1 MENVWTDFKTDEE
14 TFKLIMKYEENF
26 VKTIVQKKYGIN
38 YDNKDEVKLTKKENE
53 IFALASLLI
62 EIDVL
67 CIKNLKNKHINVD
80 SFFKKEEGLMQR
92 KICTAYDLKI
102 DKLENIIIRLPEEQR
117 KVFIYSYGINRRKMN
132 FKDIEKLFEVSTD
145 DIYKNLLLT
154 IRRLKSEVNIMKS
167 VKKVTNKI
175 PTMLMLD
182 LEKRGYP
189 RSELIEALNLYDDK
203 TKYTL
208 QKYYGFNYSSAKSLL
223 IPVAEG
229 DEEIINSVLTGDNNI
244 DVQIKKLQRKKLQ
257 AIEEIK
263 RNNRLKKEKTF
274 NLIKF
279 YKNKGYS
286 ALEFLNAYRSLSER
300 QCALIK
306 KKYDNEFNE
315 IKDAK
320 LSYKENAM
328 IFELTRSE
336 RSGIGKILAE
346 TTNKTMPKII
356 KIVEQPQEVEKEI
369 LEKKNEEVIQPI
381 KVEKTPTESK
391 DITLPQKS
399 NTFDSVEKK
408 DVNFSPSKDLTEN
421 KPNNEKGIK
430 NFDTFNEY
438 CKSLGF
444 DDEDMEIL
452 YSSLKENPTRH
463 DRFYRLFNITEKEKH
478 MFIFKTPAADLCQ
491 KDQDYLTKDI
501 PISLCKYRLKTGRS
515 IEDIKLQ
522 PSIKRA
528 GERAKTTP
536 TISIKKYKTLN
547 DFIKA
552 IGFDD
557 EDLEEVYNSLTEREK
572 DIFSETINVT
582 ETEDKKHI
590 FTFIR
595 RIDKNV
601 EKSYKYYNKTILV
614 KLYRCR
620 VKNNKSIDNLNLT
633 ENVKRYIELHSPKT
647 SSMEIV
653 NDYKTMPKII
663 KIAEQPQEAEKEI
676 LEKKNEEVIQPIKVK
691 KTPTK
696 SKDITLPQKSNTF
709 DSVEKKGVNF
719 SPSKDLTENK
729 PNNEKG
735 IKNFDT
741 FNEYCKSLGFDDEDL
756 ENMYNE
762 LSAKEKERFNK
773 CIIVT
778 EDAEKKHTFTFT
790 KRITQNHDQLNYQ
803 YYTQSV
809 IIRLYRG
816 RLRNNKSVDNIE
828 VSKNVKNHLRT
839 NSIRG
844 NNTPKIE
851 NYIHLNGYYNA
862 LGFDDEDM
870 ENLYSSLDE
879 NPIRH
884 DCFYRLFNIIEDEK
898 HMFIFTKPAADLCQ
912 KDHDY
917 LTKDIPISLC
927 KFRIKK
933 GKGVD
938 NIKLPPSIKKSGE
951 RVKTTPTI
959 SIKKYKTL
967 NGFIKAIG
975 FDDEDLEEVYK
986 NLIKREK
993 DIFSETINVTETKD
1007 KKHIFTFVR
1016 RIDTNDKRNYKYYN
1030 KTILVKLYRCRVKNN
1045 KSIENL
1051 NLTENIKRY
1060 IDFHSPKTSRM
1071 EIINDY
1077 KTLNDYY
1084 KSLGFDDEDME
1095 DLYLSLASIP
1105 FRHDYFYKTMNI
1117 VEEAENKHI
1126 FTFKKSIA
1134 NLNKKDFHYL
1144 MQDIPESICIHR
1156 IRSGKGVDGLKLNN
1170 TITNFVKKEIEKE
1183 NSKSNKG
1190 KLDYCKTLNDYYKKY
1205 GITDEEL
1212 TNANKS
1218 ANQGKKYFEEFT
1230 TITKV
1235 NEEKYIFEIKST
1247 LKYRHDLPAYAYFT
1261 SNLLIY
1267 LKHKKKQTKQEIQ
1280 NNLVIAEGPSFDN
1293 IKEYIHEYLSEIKS
1307 SHIITKDLILN
1318 LNLPKRYEYFLLNE
1332 FVINKDGSMS
1342 LDEEAKHF
1350 NMDSM
1355 ELCKILVDAIKL
1367 VKENVISKM
1376 NHFTDTAALAEK
1388 KENKKTLS

>member
-1 MENVWTDFKTDEE
+1 MENVWTNFKTDEE
-14 TFKLIMKYEENF
+14 TFKLIMKYEEDF
-26 VKTIVQKKYGIN
+26 VKIIVQKKYGIN
-38 YDNKDEVKLTKKENE
+38 YDNENEVKLTKKENE
-53 IFALASLLI
+53 ILALASLLI
-62 EIDVL
+62 EIDLL

-92 KICTAYDLKI
+92 KICTAHDLQI

-117 KVFIYSYGINRRKMN
+117 KIFIYSYGINRRKMS

-145 DIYKNLLLT
+145 DIYKSLLLT

-175 PTMLMLD
+175 PSMLMLD

-189 RSELIEALNLYDDK
+189 RSELIEALNLYDAK

-208 QKYYGFNYSSAKSLL
+208 QKYYGFNYSSAKSPL
-223 IPVAEG
+223 IPVAKG
-229 DEEIINSVLTGDNNI
+229 DEKIINSVLIGDNNI
-244 DVQIKKLQRKKLQ
+244 DFQIKKLQEKKLK

-263 RNNRLKKEKTF
+263 KNNRPKKEKTF

-320 LSYKENAM
+320 LSYKEKAM
-328 IFELTRSE
+328 IFDLTRSE

-369 LEKKNEEVIQPI
+369 SEKKNEEVIQPI
-381 KVEKTPTESK
+381 KVKKTPAKSK
-391 DITLPQKS
+391 DNTLPQKS

-408 DVNFSPSKDLTEN
+408 DVNSSISKDLTEN
-421 KPNNEKGIK
+421 K
-430 NFDTFNEY
+430 
-438 CKSLGF
+438 S
-444 DDEDMEIL
+444 
-452 YSSLKENPTRH
+452 
-463 DRFYRLFNITEKEKH
+463 
-478 MFIFKTPAADLCQ
+478 
-491 KDQDYLTKDI
+491 
-501 PISLCKYRLKTGRS
+501 
-515 IEDIKLQ
+515 
-522 PSIKRA
+522 
-528 GERAKTTP
+528 
-536 TISIKKYKTLN
+536 
-547 DFIKA
+547 
-552 IGFDD
+552 
-557 EDLEEVYNSLTEREK
+557 
-572 DIFSETINVT
+572 
-582 ETEDKKHI
+582 
-590 FTFIR
+590 
-595 RIDKNV
+595 
-601 EKSYKYYNKTILV
+601 
-614 KLYRCR
+614 
-620 VKNNKSIDNLNLT
+620 
-633 ENVKRYIELHSPKT
+633 
-647 SSMEIV
+647 
-653 NDYKTMPKII
+653 
-663 KIAEQPQEAEKEI
+663 
-676 LEKKNEEVIQPIKVK
+676 
-691 KTPTK
+691 
-696 SKDITLPQKSNTF
+696 
-709 DSVEKKGVNF
+709 
-719 SPSKDLTENK
+719 
-729 PNNEKG
+729 NNEKG

-762 LSAKEKERFNK
+762 LSAKEKERFNR

-828 VSKNVKNHLRT
+828 VSKKVKKHLKT

-851 NYIHLNGYYNA
+851 NYIHLNGYYKA

-884 DCFYRLFNIIEDEK
+884 DYFYRLFNIIEDEK

-927 KFRIKK
+927 KHRLKTGRSIE
-933 GKGVD
+933 D
-938 NIKLPPSIKKSGE
+938 IKLQPSIKKAGE

-1105 FRHDYFYKTMNI
+1105 FRQDYFYKTMNI

-1126 FTFKKSIA
+1126 FTFKKSLA

-1144 MQDIPESICIHR
+1144 MQDIPKSICIHR
-1156 IRSGKGVDGLKLNN
+1156 IRNGKGVDGLKLNN

-1212 TNANKS
+1212 TNAYKS

-1261 SNLLIY
+1261 SNLLMY

-1342 LDEEAKHF
+1342 LDEEAKLF

-1376 NHFTDTAALAEK
+1376 NCFTETASLAEK

>member
-1 MENVWTDFKTDEE
+1 MENVWTNFKTDEE
-14 TFKLIMKYEENF
+14 TFKLIMKYEEDF
-26 VKTIVQKKYGIN
+26 VKIIVQKKYGIN
-38 YDNKDEVKLTKKENE
+38 YDNKNEVKLTKKENE

-67 CIKNLKNKHINVD
+67 CIKNLKNKHINID

-92 KICTAYDLKI
+92 KIRTAYDLQI

-117 KVFIYSYGINRRKMN
+117 KIFIYSYGINRRKMS

-145 DIYKNLLLT
+145 DIYKSLLQT

-208 QKYYGFNYSSAKSLL
+208 QKYYGFNYSSAKSPL

-229 DEEIINSVLTGDNNI
+229 DEAIINSVLIGDNNI
-244 DVQIKKLQRKKLQ
+244 DFQIKKLQEKKLQ
-257 AIEEIK
+257 AIEKIK

-279 YKNKGYS
+279 YKDKGYS

-320 LSYKENAM
+320 LSYKEKAM
-328 IFELTRSE
+328 IFDLTRSE

-369 LEKKNEEVIQPI
+369 SENKNEKLIQPI
-381 KVEKTPTESK
+381 KVKKTPAKSK

-408 DVNFSPSKDLTEN
+408 DVN
-421 KPNNEKGIK
+421 
-430 NFDTFNEY
+430 
-438 CKSLGF
+438 
-444 DDEDMEIL
+444 
-452 YSSLKENPTRH
+452 SST
-463 DRFYRLFNITEKEKH
+463 
-478 MFIFKTPAADLCQ
+478 
-491 KDQDYLTKDI
+491 
-501 PISLCKYRLKTGRS
+501 
-515 IEDIKLQ
+515 
-522 PSIKRA
+522 
-528 GERAKTTP
+528 
-536 TISIKKYKTLN
+536 
-547 DFIKA
+547 
-552 IGFDD
+552 
-557 EDLEEVYNSLTEREK
+557 
-572 DIFSETINVT
+572 
-582 ETEDKKHI
+582 
-590 FTFIR
+590 
-595 RIDKNV
+595 
-601 EKSYKYYNKTILV
+601 
-614 KLYRCR
+614 
-620 VKNNKSIDNLNLT
+620 
-633 ENVKRYIELHSPKT
+633 
-647 SSMEIV
+647 
-653 NDYKTMPKII
+653 
-663 KIAEQPQEAEKEI
+663 
-676 LEKKNEEVIQPIKVK
+676 
-691 KTPTK
+691 
-696 SKDITLPQKSNTF
+696 
-709 DSVEKKGVNF
+709 
-719 SPSKDLTENK
+719 SKDLTENK

-839 NSIRG
+839 NSIRD

-879 NPIRH
+879 NPTRH
-884 DCFYRLFNIIEDEK
+884 DRFYRLFSIIEDEK

-927 KFRIKK
+927 KCRIKK

-938 NIKLPPSIKKSGE
+938 NIKLPPSIKKAGE

-975 FDDEDLEEVYK
+975 FDGEDLEEVYK
-986 NLIKREK
+986 NLTKREK
-993 DIFSETINVTETKD
+993 DIFSETINVSETED

-1060 IDFHSPKTSRM
+1060 IDFHSQKTSRM

-1190 KLDYCKTLNDYYKKY
+1190 KLDYCKNLNDYYKKY

-1212 TNANKS
+1212 TNAYKS

-1267 LKHKKKQTKQEIQ
+1267 LKHKTKKTKQETQ

-1332 FVINKDGSMS
+1332 FVINKDSSMS

-1376 NHFTDTAALAEK
+1376 NHFTDTATLAEK
-1388 KENKKTLS
+1388 KRE

>member
-1 MENVWTDFKTDEE
+1 MENVWTNFKTDEE

-26 VKTIVQKKYGIN
+26 VKTIVQKKFGIN

-67 CIKNLKNKHINVD
+67 CIKNLKDKHINVD

-229 DEEIINSVLTGDNNI
+229 DEEIINSVLIGDNNI
-244 DVQIKKLQRKKLQ
+244 DVQIKKLQEKKLQ

-286 ALEFLNAYRSLSER
+286 ALEFLNAYRSLSEKE
-300 QCALIK
+300 CALIK
-306 KKYDNEFNE
+306 KKYDKEFNE

-320 LSYKENAM
+320 LSYKENAL
-328 IFELTRSE
+328 IFDLTRSE
-336 RSGIGKILAE
+336 NSGIGKILAE

-356 KIVEQPQEVEKEI
+356 KIV
-369 LEKKNEEVIQPI
+369 
-381 KVEKTPTESK
+381 
-391 DITLPQKS
+391 
-399 NTFDSVEKK
+399 
-408 DVNFSPSKDLTEN
+408 
-421 KPNNEKGIK
+421 
-430 NFDTFNEY
+430 
-438 CKSLGF
+438 
-444 DDEDMEIL
+444 
-452 YSSLKENPTRH
+452 
-463 DRFYRLFNITEKEKH
+463 
-478 MFIFKTPAADLCQ
+478 
-491 KDQDYLTKDI
+491 
-501 PISLCKYRLKTGRS
+501 
-515 IEDIKLQ
+515 
-522 PSIKRA
+522 
-528 GERAKTTP
+528 
-536 TISIKKYKTLN
+536 
-547 DFIKA
+547 
-552 IGFDD
+552 
-557 EDLEEVYNSLTEREK
+557 
-572 DIFSETINVT
+572 
-582 ETEDKKHI
+582 
-590 FTFIR
+590 
-595 RIDKNV
+595 
-601 EKSYKYYNKTILV
+601 
-614 KLYRCR
+614 
-620 VKNNKSIDNLNLT
+620 
-633 ENVKRYIELHSPKT
+633 
-647 SSMEIV
+647 
-653 NDYKTMPKII
+653 
-663 KIAEQPQEAEKEI
+663 EQPQEAEKEI

-709 DSVEKKGVNF
+709 DSVEKKDVNF

-884 DCFYRLFNIIEDEK
+884 DFFYRLFNIIEEEK

-927 KFRIKK
+927 KYRLKTGRSIE
-933 GKGVD
+933 D
-938 NIKLPPSIKKSGE
+938 IKLPPSIKKSGE
-951 RVKTTPTI
+951 RVRTTPTI

-967 NGFIKAIG
+967 NDFIKTIG

-986 NLIKREK
+986 NLTKREK
-993 DIFSETINVTETKD
+993 DIFSETINVTETED

-1190 KLDYCKTLNDYYKKY
+1190 KLDYCKNLNDYYKKY
-1205 GITDEEL
+1205 GITEEEL
-1212 TNANKS
+1212 TNAYKS

-1235 NEEKYIFEIKST
+1235 NEEKYIFEIKNA
-1247 LKYRHDLPAYAYFT
+1247 LKYRHDLPAYTYFT
-1261 SNLLIY
+1261 NNLLIY
-1267 LKHKKKQTKQEIQ
+1267 LKHKTKKTKQEIQ
-1280 NNLVIAEGPSFDN
+1280 NNLVIAESPSFDN

-1307 SHIITKDLILN
+1307 SHIITKDLILS

-1342 LDEEAKHF
+1342 LDEEAKLF
-1350 NMDSM
+1350 NIDSM

-1376 NHFTDTAALAEK
+1376 NHFTDTATLAEK
-1388 KENKKTLS
+1388 KRE

>member
-1 MENVWTDFKTDEE
+1 MRYIMENVWTNFKTDEE

-145 DIYKNLLLT
+145 DIYKNLLLS
-154 IRRLKSEVNIMKS
+154 IRRLKSEVNILKS

-229 DEEIINSVLTGDNNI
+229 DEEIINSVLIGDNNI
-244 DVQIKKLQRKKLQ
+244 DVQIKKLQEKKLQ

-286 ALEFLNAYRSLSER
+286 ALEFLNAYRSLSEKE
-300 QCALIK
+300 CALIK
-306 KKYDNEFNE
+306 KKYDKEFNE
-315 IKDAK
+315 IKGAK
-320 LSYKENAM
+320 LSYKENAL
-328 IFELTRSE
+328 IFDLTRSE
-336 RSGIGKILAE
+336 SSGIGKILAE
-346 TTNKTMPKII
+346 MTNKTTPKII
-356 KIVEQPQEVEKEI
+356 KIVEQPQEAEKEI

-381 KVEKTPTESK
+381 KVKKTPTESK

-408 DVNFSPSKDLTEN
+408 DINSSTSKALTEN

-444 DDEDMEIL
+444 DDEDLENMYNELSAKEKERFNKCIIVTEDEEKKYTFTFTKRITQNGDQINYQYYTQSVIIRLYRGRLRNNKPVDNIEVSKKVKNHLKTNSIRGNNAPKIKNYIHLNGYYNALGFDDEDMEIL
-452 YSSLKENPTRH
+452 YSSLDENPTRH

-528 GERAKTTP
+528 GERTKTTP

-552 IGFDD
+552 IGFDE
-557 EDLEEVYNSLTEREK
+557 EDLEEVYNNLTKREK

-590 FTFIR
+590 FTFSR

-601 EKSYKYYNKTILV
+601 ERSYKYYNKTILV

-620 VKNNKSIDNLNLT
+620 VKHNKTIDKLNLT
-633 ENVKRYIELHSPKT
+633 ENVKRYIEL
-647 SSMEIV
+647 
-653 NDYKTMPKII
+653 
-663 KIAEQPQEAEKEI
+663 
-676 LEKKNEEVIQPIKVK
+676 
-691 KTPTK
+691 
-696 SKDITLPQKSNTF
+696 
-709 DSVEKKGVNF
+709 
-719 SPSKDLTENK
+719 
-729 PNNEKG
+729 
-735 IKNFDT
+735 
-741 FNEYCKSLGFDDEDL
+741 
-756 ENMYNE
+756 
-762 LSAKEKERFNK
+762 
-773 CIIVT
+773 
-778 EDAEKKHTFTFT
+778 
-790 KRITQNHDQLNYQ
+790 
-803 YYTQSV
+803 
-809 IIRLYRG
+809 
-816 RLRNNKSVDNIE
+816 
-828 VSKNVKNHLRT
+828 
-839 NSIRG
+839 
-844 NNTPKIE
+844 
-851 NYIHLNGYYNA
+851 
-862 LGFDDEDM
+862 
-870 ENLYSSLDE
+870 
-879 NPIRH
+879 
-884 DCFYRLFNIIEDEK
+884 
-898 HMFIFTKPAADLCQ
+898 
-912 KDHDY
+912 
-917 LTKDIPISLC
+917 
-927 KFRIKK
+927 
-933 GKGVD
+933 
-938 NIKLPPSIKKSGE
+938 
-951 RVKTTPTI
+951 
-959 SIKKYKTL
+959 
-967 NGFIKAIG
+967 
-975 FDDEDLEEVYK
+975 
-986 NLIKREK
+986 
-993 DIFSETINVTETKD
+993 
-1007 KKHIFTFVR
+1007 
-1016 RIDTNDKRNYKYYN
+1016 
-1030 KTILVKLYRCRVKNN
+1030 
-1045 KSIENL
+1045 
-1051 NLTENIKRY
+1051 
-1060 IDFHSPKTSRM
+1060 HSPKTSRM

-1105 FRHDYFYKTMNI
+1105 FRHDFFYNMMNI
-1117 VEEAENKHI
+1117 IEETKNKYI
-1126 FTFKKSIA
+1126 FTFKEGIN
-1134 NLNKKDFHYL
+1134 NLTKTEYHYL
-1144 MQDIPESICIHR
+1144 MQDIPKSICIHR
-1156 IRSGKGVDGLKLNN
+1156 LRSGKGIDGLKLNN
-1170 TITNFVKKEIEKE
+1170 TLTNLLKKEIEKE
-1183 NSKSNKG
+1183 NSKSDKAHKG

-1212 TNANKS
+1212 TKAYKS

-1235 NEEKYIFEIKST
+1235 NEEKYIFEIKNA
-1247 LKYRHDLPAYAYFT
+1247 LKYRHDLPAYAYFAN
-1261 SNLLIY
+1261 NLLIY
-1267 LKHKKKQTKQEIQ
+1267 LKHKTKQTKQEIQ
-1280 NNLVIAEGPSFDN
+1280 NNLVIDESPSFDN

-1307 SHIITKDLILN
+1307 SHIITKDLILS

-1342 LDEEAKHF
+1342 LDEEAKLF
-1350 NMDSM
+1350 NIDSM

-1376 NHFTDTAALAEK
+1376 NHFTDTAKLAEK
-1388 KENKKTLS
+1388 NENKKTLS

>member
-1 MENVWTDFKTDEE
+1 MENVWTNFKTDEE

-26 VKTIVQKKYGIN
+26 VKTIVQKKFGIN

-175 PTMLMLD
+175 PIMLMLD

-229 DEEIINSVLTGDNNI
+229 DEEIINSVLIGDNNI
-244 DVQIKKLQRKKLQ
+244 DVQIKKLQEKKLQ

-263 RNNRLKKEKTF
+263 RNNRPKKEQAF

-286 ALEFLNAYRSLSER
+286 ALEFLNAYRSLSEKE
-300 QCALIK
+300 CALIK
-306 KKYDNEFNE
+306 KKYDKEFNE

-328 IFELTRSE
+328 IFDLTRSE
-336 RSGIGKILAE
+336 SSGIGKILAE
-346 TTNKTMPKII
+346 MTNKTMPKII

-381 KVEKTPTESK
+381 KVKKTPAEPK
-391 DITLPQKS
+391 DITPPLKS

-408 DVNFSPSKDLTEN
+408 DINSSTSKDLTEN

-430 NFDTFNEY
+430 SFDT
-438 CKSLGF
+438 L
-444 DDEDMEIL
+444 
-452 YSSLKENPTRH
+452 
-463 DRFYRLFNITEKEKH
+463 
-478 MFIFKTPAADLCQ
+478 
-491 KDQDYLTKDI
+491 
-501 PISLCKYRLKTGRS
+501 
-515 IEDIKLQ
+515 
-522 PSIKRA
+522 
-528 GERAKTTP
+528 
-536 TISIKKYKTLN
+536 
-547 DFIKA
+547 
-552 IGFDD
+552 
-557 EDLEEVYNSLTEREK
+557 
-572 DIFSETINVT
+572 
-582 ETEDKKHI
+582 
-590 FTFIR
+590 
-595 RIDKNV
+595 
-601 EKSYKYYNKTILV
+601 
-614 KLYRCR
+614 
-620 VKNNKSIDNLNLT
+620 
-633 ENVKRYIELHSPKT
+633 
-647 SSMEIV
+647 
-653 NDYKTMPKII
+653 
-663 KIAEQPQEAEKEI
+663 
-676 LEKKNEEVIQPIKVK
+676 
-691 KTPTK
+691 
-696 SKDITLPQKSNTF
+696 
-709 DSVEKKGVNF
+709 
-719 SPSKDLTENK
+719 
-729 PNNEKG
+729 
-735 IKNFDT
+735 
-741 FNEYCKSLGFDDEDL
+741 NEYCKSLGFDDEDL

-778 EDAEKKHTFTFT
+778 ENEEKKHTFTLT
-790 KRITQNHDQLNYQ
+790 KRITQNGDQINYQ
-803 YYTQSV
+803 YYTESV
-809 IIRLYRG
+809 IIRLYRN
-816 RLRNNKSVDNIE
+816 RLRNNKPVDNIE
-828 VSKNVKNHLRT
+828 VSKKVKNHLKT
-839 NSIRG
+839 DSIRG
-844 NNTPKIE
+844 NNAPKIK

-862 LGFDDEDM
+862 LGFDDED
-870 ENLYSSLDE
+870 
-879 NPIRH
+879 
-884 DCFYRLFNIIEDEK
+884 
-898 HMFIFTKPAADLCQ
+898 
-912 KDHDY
+912 
-917 LTKDIPISLC
+917 
-927 KFRIKK
+927 
-933 GKGVD
+933 
-938 NIKLPPSIKKSGE
+938 
-951 RVKTTPTI
+951 
-959 SIKKYKTL
+959 
-967 NGFIKAIG
+967 
-975 FDDEDLEEVYK
+975 LEEVYK
-986 NLIKREK
+986 NLTKREK

-1016 RIDTNDKRNYKYYN
+1016 RIDTNDKRSYKYYN

-1060 IDFHSPKTSRM
+1060 IEFHSSKTSRM

-1105 FRHDYFYKTMNI
+1105 LRHDYFYKMMNI
-1117 VEEAENKHI
+1117 VEEVENKHI
-1126 FTFKKSIA
+1126 FTFKKSTSD
-1134 NLNKKDFHYL
+1134 LNRKDFHYL
-1144 MQDIPESICIHR
+1144 MQDIPKSICIHR
-1156 IRSGKGVDGLKLNN
+1156 LRSGKGIDGLKLNN
-1170 TITNFVKKEIEKE
+1170 NLTNFLKKEIEKE
-1183 NSKSNKG
+1183 NSKSDKAHKG

-1212 TNANKS
+1212 TNAYKS

-1235 NEEKYIFEIKST
+1235 NEEKYIFEIKNA
-1247 LKYRHDLPAYAYFT
+1247 LKYRHDLPAYVYFAN
-1261 SNLLIY
+1261 NLLIY
-1267 LKHKKKQTKQEIQ
+1267 LKHKTKQTKQEIQ
-1280 NNLVIAEGPSFDN
+1280 NNLVIDESPSFDN
-1293 IKEYIHEYLSEIKS
+1293 IKKYIHEYLSEIKS
-1307 SHIITKDLILN
+1307 SHIITKDLILS

-1342 LDEEAKHF
+1342 LDEEAKLF
-1350 NMDSM
+1350 NIDSM
-1355 ELCKILVDAIKL
+1355 ELCKVLVDAIKL

-1376 NHFTDTAALAEK
+1376 NHFTDAATLAEK
-1388 KENKKTLS
+1388 KRE

>member
-1 MENVWTDFKTDEE
+1 MENVWTNFKTDEE
-14 TFKLIMKYEENF
+14 TFKLIMKYEEDF

-38 YDNKDEVKLTKKENE
+38 YDNKNEVKLTKKENE
-53 IFALASLLI
+53 IFALAFLLI

-67 CIKNLKNKHINVD
+67 CIKNLKNKHINID

-92 KICTAYDLKI
+92 KICTAYDLQI

-117 KVFIYSYGINRRKMN
+117 KIFIYSYGINRRKMS

-145 DIYKNLLLT
+145 DIYKSLLLT

-208 QKYYGFNYSSAKSLL
+208 QKYYGFNYSSAKSPL

-229 DEEIINSVLTGDNNI
+229 DEAIINSVLIGDNNI
-244 DVQIKKLQRKKLQ
+244 DFQIKKLQEKKLQ
-257 AIEEIK
+257 AIEKIK

-286 ALEFLNAYRSLSER
+286 ALEFLNAYRSLSEKE
-300 QCALIK
+300 CALIK
-306 KKYDNEFNE
+306 KKYDKEFNE

-320 LSYKENAM
+320 LSYKENAL
-328 IFELTRSE
+328 IFDLTRSE
-336 RSGIGKILAE
+336 SSGIGKILAE
-346 TTNKTMPKII
+346 MTNKTMPKII
-356 KIVEQPQEVEKEI
+356 KIAEQPQEAEKEI

-381 KVEKTPTESK
+381 KVKKTPTEPK
-391 DITLPQKS
+391 DITSPLKS
-399 NTFDSVEKK
+399 NTIDSVEKK
-408 DVNFSPSKDLTEN
+408 GINSSTSKDLTEN

-444 DDEDMEIL
+444 DDEDLESVYNELSEKEKERFNKCIIVTENKEKKHTFTFTKRITQNGDQINYQYYTESVIIRLYRNRLRNNKPVDNIEVSKKVKNHLRTNSIRGNNAPKIKNYIHLNGYYKALGFDDEDMEIL
-452 YSSLKENPTRH
+452 YLSLKENPTRH

-547 DFIKA
+547 
-552 IGFDD
+552 
-557 EDLEEVYNSLTEREK
+557 
-572 DIFSETINVT
+572 
-582 ETEDKKHI
+582 
-590 FTFIR
+590 
-595 RIDKNV
+595 
-601 EKSYKYYNKTILV
+601 
-614 KLYRCR
+614 
-620 VKNNKSIDNLNLT
+620 
-633 ENVKRYIELHSPKT
+633 
-647 SSMEIV
+647 
-653 NDYKTMPKII
+653 
-663 KIAEQPQEAEKEI
+663 
-676 LEKKNEEVIQPIKVK
+676 
-691 KTPTK
+691 
-696 SKDITLPQKSNTF
+696 
-709 DSVEKKGVNF
+709 
-719 SPSKDLTENK
+719 
-729 PNNEKG
+729 
-735 IKNFDT
+735 
-741 FNEYCKSLGFDDEDL
+741 
-756 ENMYNE
+756 
-762 LSAKEKERFNK
+762 
-773 CIIVT
+773 
-778 EDAEKKHTFTFT
+778 
-790 KRITQNHDQLNYQ
+790 
-803 YYTQSV
+803 
-809 IIRLYRG
+809 
-816 RLRNNKSVDNIE
+816 
-828 VSKNVKNHLRT
+828 
-839 NSIRG
+839 
-844 NNTPKIE
+844 
-851 NYIHLNGYYNA
+851 
-862 LGFDDEDM
+862 
-870 ENLYSSLDE
+870 
-879 NPIRH
+879 
-884 DCFYRLFNIIEDEK
+884 
-898 HMFIFTKPAADLCQ
+898 
-912 KDHDY
+912 
-917 LTKDIPISLC
+917 
-927 KFRIKK
+927 
-933 GKGVD
+933 
-938 NIKLPPSIKKSGE
+938 
-951 RVKTTPTI
+951 
-959 SIKKYKTL
+959 
-967 NGFIKAIG
+967 GFIKAIG
-975 FDDEDLEEVYK
+975 FDEEDLEEVYK
-986 NLIKREK
+986 NLTKREK
-993 DIFSETINVTETKD
+993 DIFSETINVSETED

-1016 RIDTNDKRNYKYYN
+1016 RIDTNDKRSYKYYN

-1060 IDFHSPKTSRM
+1060 IEFHSPKTSGM

-1077 KTLNDYY
+1077 KNLNDYY

-1105 FRHDYFYKTMNI
+1105 FRHDYFYKMMNI
-1117 VEEAENKHI
+1117 VEEVENKHI
-1126 FTFKKSIA
+1126 FTFKKSIS
-1134 NLNKKDFHYL
+1134 NLNRKDFHYL
-1144 MQDIPESICIHR
+1144 MQDIPKSICIHR

-1190 KLDYCKTLNDYYKKY
+1190 KLDYCKNLNDYYKKY

-1212 TNANKS
+1212 TNAYKS

-1267 LKHKKKQTKQEIQ
+1267 LKHKTKQTKQETQ

-1307 SHIITKDLILN
+1307 SHIITKDLILS

-1342 LDEEAKHF
+1342 LDEEAKLF

-1367 VKENVISKM
+1367 VKENIISKM

>member
-1 MENVWTDFKTDEE
+1 MENVWTNFKTDEE
-14 TFKLIMKYEENF
+14 TFKLIMKYEEDF

-38 YDNKDEVKLTKKENE
+38 YDNKEEVKLTKKENE

-67 CIKNLKNKHINVD
+67 CIKNLKDKHINVD

-182 LEKRGYP
+182 LEKRGYS

-229 DEEIINSVLTGDNNI
+229 DEEIINSVLIGDNNI
-244 DVQIKKLQRKKLQ
+244 DVQIKKLQEKKLQ

-263 RNNRLKKEKTF
+263 RNNRPKKEQAF

-286 ALEFLNAYRSLSER
+286 ALEFLNAYRSLSEKE
-300 QCALIK
+300 CALIK
-306 KKYDNEFNE
+306 KKYDKEFNE

-320 LSYKENAM
+320 LSYKENAL
-328 IFELTRSE
+328 IFDLTRSE
-336 RSGIGKILAE
+336 NSGIGKILAE
-346 TTNKTMPKII
+346 MTNKTMPKII
-356 KIVEQPQEVEKEI
+356 KIVEQPQEAEKEI

-381 KVEKTPTESK
+381 KVKKTPTKSK

-444 DDEDMEIL
+444 DDDDLESVYNELSTKEKERFNKCIIVTENEEKKHTFTFTKRITQNGDQINYQYYTESVIIRLYRNRLRNNKPVDNIEVSKKVKNHLRTNSIRGNNTPKIKNYIHLNGYYKALGFDDEDMEIL

-463 DRFYRLFNITEKEKH
+463 DYFYRLFNITEKEKH

-501 PISLCKYRLKTGRS
+501 PISLCKYRLKTGKS

-557 EDLEEVYNSLTEREK
+557 EDLEEVY
-572 DIFSETINVT
+572 
-582 ETEDKKHI
+582 
-590 FTFIR
+590 
-595 RIDKNV
+595 
-601 EKSYKYYNKTILV
+601 
-614 KLYRCR
+614 
-620 VKNNKSIDNLNLT
+620 
-633 ENVKRYIELHSPKT
+633 
-647 SSMEIV
+647 
-653 NDYKTMPKII
+653 
-663 KIAEQPQEAEKEI
+663 
-676 LEKKNEEVIQPIKVK
+676 
-691 KTPTK
+691 
-696 SKDITLPQKSNTF
+696 
-709 DSVEKKGVNF
+709 
-719 SPSKDLTENK
+719 
-729 PNNEKG
+729 
-735 IKNFDT
+735 
-741 FNEYCKSLGFDDEDL
+741 
-756 ENMYNE
+756 
-762 LSAKEKERFNK
+762 
-773 CIIVT
+773 
-778 EDAEKKHTFTFT
+778 
-790 KRITQNHDQLNYQ
+790 
-803 YYTQSV
+803 
-809 IIRLYRG
+809 
-816 RLRNNKSVDNIE
+816 
-828 VSKNVKNHLRT
+828 
-839 NSIRG
+839 
-844 NNTPKIE
+844 
-851 NYIHLNGYYNA
+851 
-862 LGFDDEDM
+862 
-870 ENLYSSLDE
+870 
-879 NPIRH
+879 
-884 DCFYRLFNIIEDEK
+884 
-898 HMFIFTKPAADLCQ
+898 
-912 KDHDY
+912 
-917 LTKDIPISLC
+917 
-927 KFRIKK
+927 
-933 GKGVD
+933 
-938 NIKLPPSIKKSGE
+938 
-951 RVKTTPTI
+951 
-959 SIKKYKTL
+959 
-967 NGFIKAIG
+967 
-975 FDDEDLEEVYK
+975 K

-993 DIFSETINVTETKD
+993 DIFSETINVTETED

-1212 TNANKS
+1212 TNAYKS

-1235 NEEKYIFEIKST
+1235 NEEKYIFEIKNA
-1247 LKYRHDLPAYAYFT
+1247 LKYRHDLPAYTYFT
-1261 SNLLIY
+1261 NNLLIY
-1267 LKHKKKQTKQEIQ
+1267 LKHKTKKTKQETQ
-1280 NNLVIAEGPSFDN
+1280 NNLVIAESSSFDN

-1307 SHIITKDLILN
+1307 SHIITKDLILS

-1342 LDEEAKHF
+1342 LDEEAKLF
-1350 NMDSM
+1350 NIDSM
-1355 ELCKILVDAIKL
+1355 ELCKVLVDAIKL

-1376 NHFTDTAALAEK
+1376 NHFTDTATLAEK
-1388 KENKKTLS
+1388 KRE

>member
-1 MENVWTDFKTDEE
+1 MENVWTNFKTDEE
-14 TFKLIMKYEENF
+14 TFKLIMKYEEDF
-26 VKTIVQKKYGIN
+26 VKIIVQKKYGIN
-38 YDNKDEVKLTKKENE
+38 YDNKNEVKLTKKENE

-67 CIKNLKNKHINVD
+67 CIKNLKNKHINID

-92 KICTAYDLKI
+92 KIRTAYDLQI

-117 KVFIYSYGINRRKMN
+117 KIFIYSYGINRRKMS

-145 DIYKNLLLT
+145 DIYKSLLLT

-208 QKYYGFNYSSAKSLL
+208 QKYYGFNYSSAKSPL

-229 DEEIINSVLTGDNNI
+229 DEEVINSVLIGDNNI
-244 DVQIKKLQRKKLQ
+244 DFQIKKLQEKKLQ
-257 AIEEIK
+257 AIEKIK

-279 YKNKGYS
+279 YKDKGYS

-320 LSYKENAM
+320 LSYKEKAM
-328 IFELTRSE
+328 IFDLTRSE

-369 LEKKNEEVIQPI
+369 SENKNE
-381 KVEKTPTESK
+381 K
-391 DITLPQKS
+391 
-399 NTFDSVEKK
+399 
-408 DVNFSPSKDLTEN
+408 
-421 KPNNEKGIK
+421 
-430 NFDTFNEY
+430 
-438 CKSLGF
+438 
-444 DDEDMEIL
+444 
-452 YSSLKENPTRH
+452 
-463 DRFYRLFNITEKEKH
+463 
-478 MFIFKTPAADLCQ
+478 
-491 KDQDYLTKDI
+491 
-501 PISLCKYRLKTGRS
+501 
-515 IEDIKLQ
+515 
-522 PSIKRA
+522 
-528 GERAKTTP
+528 
-536 TISIKKYKTLN
+536 
-547 DFIKA
+547 
-552 IGFDD
+552 
-557 EDLEEVYNSLTEREK
+557 
-572 DIFSETINVT
+572 
-582 ETEDKKHI
+582 
-590 FTFIR
+590 
-595 RIDKNV
+595 
-601 EKSYKYYNKTILV
+601 
-614 KLYRCR
+614 
-620 VKNNKSIDNLNLT
+620 
-633 ENVKRYIELHSPKT
+633 
-647 SSMEIV
+647 
-653 NDYKTMPKII
+653 
-663 KIAEQPQEAEKEI
+663 
-676 LEKKNEEVIQPIKVK
+676 VIQPIKVK

-709 DSVEKKGVNF
+709 DSVEKKDVNF

-839 NSIRG
+839 NSIRD

-851 NYIHLNGYYNA
+851 NYIHLNGYYKA

-879 NPIRH
+879 NPTRH
-884 DCFYRLFNIIEDEK
+884 DRFYRLFSIIEDEK

-927 KFRIKK
+927 KCRIKK

-938 NIKLPPSIKKSGE
+938 NIKLPPSIKKAGE

-986 NLIKREK
+986 NLTKREK

-1212 TNANKS
+1212 TNAYKS

-1267 LKHKKKQTKQEIQ
+1267 LKHKTKQTKQETQ

-1332 FVINKDGSMS
+1332 FVINKDGSIS

-1367 VKENVISKM
+1367 VKENIISKM

>member
-1 MENVWTDFKTDEE
+1 MENVWTNFKTDEE
-14 TFKLIMKYEENF
+14 TFKLIMKYEEDF
-26 VKTIVQKKYGIN
+26 VKTIVQKKFGIN

-229 DEEIINSVLTGDNNI
+229 DEAIINSVLIGDNNI
-244 DVQIKKLQRKKLQ
+244 DVQIKKLQEKKLQ

-263 RNNRLKKEKTF
+263 RNNRPKKEQAF

-286 ALEFLNAYRSLSER
+286 ALEFLNAYRSLSEKE
-300 QCALIK
+300 CALIK
-306 KKYDNEFNE
+306 KKYDKEFNE

-320 LSYKENAM
+320 LSYKENAL
-328 IFELTRSE
+328 IFDLTRSE
-336 RSGIGKILAE
+336 NSGIGKILAE
-346 TTNKTMPKII
+346 MTNKTMPKII
-356 KIVEQPQEVEKEI
+356 KIVEQPQEAEKEI

-381 KVEKTPTESK
+381 KVKKTPTEPK
-391 DITLPQKS
+391 DITPPLKS

-408 DVNFSPSKDLTEN
+408 DINSSTSKDLTEN

-430 NFDTFNEY
+430 SFDTFNEY

-620 VKNNKSIDNLNLT
+620 VKNNKSIENLNLT

-691 KTPTK
+691 KTPTEP
-696 SKDITLPQKSNTF
+696 KDITPPLKSNTF
-709 DSVEKKGVNF
+709 DSVEKKDVNF

-884 DCFYRLFNIIEDEK
+884 DFFYRLFNIIEEEK

-927 KFRIKK
+927 KYRLKTGRSIE
-933 GKGVD
+933 D
-938 NIKLPPSIKKSGE
+938 IKLPPSIKKSGE
-951 RVKTTPTI
+951 RVRTTPTI

-967 NGFIKAIG
+967 NDFIKTIG

-986 NLIKREK
+986 NLTKREK
-993 DIFSETINVTETKD
+993 DIFSETINVTETED

-1212 TNANKS
+1212 TNAYKS

-1235 NEEKYIFEIKST
+1235 NEEKYIFEIKNA
-1247 LKYRHDLPAYAYFT
+1247 LKYRHDLPAYTYFT
-1261 SNLLIY
+1261 NNLLIY
-1267 LKHKKKQTKQEIQ
+1267 LKHKTKKTKQEIQ
-1280 NNLVIAEGPSFDN
+1280 NNLVIDESSSFDN

-1307 SHIITKDLILN
+1307 SHIITKDLILS

-1342 LDEEAKHF
+1342 LDEEAKLF
-1350 NMDSM
+1350 NIDSM
-1355 ELCKILVDAIKL
+1355 ELCKVLVDAIKL

-1376 NHFTDTAALAEK
+1376 NHFTDTATLAEK
-1388 KENKKTLS
+1388 KRE

>member
-1 MENVWTDFKTDEE
+1 MENVWTNFKTDEE

-67 CIKNLKNKHINVD
+67 CIKNLKDKHINVD

-208 QKYYGFNYSSAKSLL
+208 QKYYGFNYSSAKSPL

-229 DEEIINSVLTGDNNI
+229 DEAIINSVLIGDNNI
-244 DVQIKKLQRKKLQ
+244 DFQIKKLQEKKLQ
-257 AIEEIK
+257 AIEKNK

-279 YKNKGYS
+279 YKDKGYS

-320 LSYKENAM
+320 LSYKEKAM
-328 IFELTRSE
+328 IFDLTRSE

-356 KIVEQPQEVEKEI
+356 KTAEQPQEVEKEI

-381 KVEKTPTESK
+381 KVKKTPAKSK

-408 DVNFSPSKDLTEN
+408 D
-421 KPNNEKGIK
+421 
-430 NFDTFNEY
+430 
-438 CKSLGF
+438 
-444 DDEDMEIL
+444 
-452 YSSLKENPTRH
+452 
-463 DRFYRLFNITEKEKH
+463 
-478 MFIFKTPAADLCQ
+478 
-491 KDQDYLTKDI
+491 
-501 PISLCKYRLKTGRS
+501 
-515 IEDIKLQ
+515 
-522 PSIKRA
+522 
-528 GERAKTTP
+528 
-536 TISIKKYKTLN
+536 
-547 DFIKA
+547 
-552 IGFDD
+552 
-557 EDLEEVYNSLTEREK
+557 
-572 DIFSETINVT
+572 
-582 ETEDKKHI
+582 
-590 FTFIR
+590 
-595 RIDKNV
+595 
-601 EKSYKYYNKTILV
+601 
-614 KLYRCR
+614 
-620 VKNNKSIDNLNLT
+620 
-633 ENVKRYIELHSPKT
+633 
-647 SSMEIV
+647 
-653 NDYKTMPKII
+653 
-663 KIAEQPQEAEKEI
+663 
-676 LEKKNEEVIQPIKVK
+676 
-691 KTPTK
+691 
-696 SKDITLPQKSNTF
+696 
-709 DSVEKKGVNF
+709 VNF

-839 NSIRG
+839 NSIRD

-879 NPIRH
+879 NPIRY
-884 DCFYRLFNIIEDEK
+884 DCFYRLFNIIEEEK
-898 HMFIFTKPAADLCQ
+898 HMFIFKEPAADLCQ

-938 NIKLPPSIKKSGE
+938 NIKLPPSIKKAGE

-986 NLIKREK
+986 NLTKREK

-1134 NLNKKDFHYL
+1134 NLNKKDFHYI
-1144 MQDIPESICIHR
+1144 MQDIPKSICIHR
-1156 IRSGKGVDGLKLNN
+1156 IRNGKGVDGLKLNN

-1190 KLDYCKTLNDYYKKY
+1190 KLDYCKNLNDYYKKY

-1212 TNANKS
+1212 TNAYKS

-1267 LKHKKKQTKQEIQ
+1267 LKHKTKQTKQETQ

-1367 VKENVISKM
+1367 VKENIISKM

>member
-1 MENVWTDFKTDEE
+1 MENVWTNFKTDEE
-14 TFKLIMKYEENF
+14 TFKLIMKYEEDF

-154 IRRLKSEVNIMKS
+154 IRRLKSEVNILKS

-229 DEEIINSVLTGDNNI
+229 DEEIINSVLIGDNNI
-244 DVQIKKLQRKKLQ
+244 DVQIKKLQEKKLQ

-263 RNNRLKKEKTF
+263 RNNRPKKEQAF

-286 ALEFLNAYRSLSER
+286 ALEFLNAYRSLSEKE
-300 QCALIK
+300 CALIK
-306 KKYDNEFNE
+306 KKYDKEFNE

-320 LSYKENAM
+320 LSYKENAL
-328 IFELTRSE
+328 IFDLTRSE
-336 RSGIGKILAE
+336 NSGIGKILAE
-346 TTNKTMPKII
+346 MTNKTMPKII
-356 KIVEQPQEVEKEI
+356 KIVEQPQEAEKEI

-381 KVEKTPTESK
+381 KVKKTPTKSK
-391 DITLPQKS
+391 DITLPLKS

-408 DVNFSPSKDLTEN
+408 DINSSTSKDLTEN
-421 KPNNEKGIK
+421 KPNNEKRIK
-430 NFDTFNEY
+430 SFDTFNEY

-696 SKDITLPQKSNTF
+696 SKDITPPQKSNTF
-709 DSVEKKGVNF
+709 DSVEKKDVNF

-741 FNEYCKSLGFDDEDL
+741 FNEYCKSLGFDDDDL
-756 ENMYNE
+756 ESVYNE
-762 LSAKEKERFNK
+762 LSTKEKERFNK

-778 EDAEKKHTFTFT
+778 ENEEKKYTFTFT
-790 KRITQNHDQLNYQ
+790 KRITQNGDQINYQ
-803 YYTQSV
+803 YYTESV
-809 IIRLYRG
+809 IIRLYRN
-816 RLRNNKSVDNIE
+816 RLRNNKPVDNIE
-828 VSKNVKNHLRT
+828 VSKKVKNHLRT

-844 NNTPKIE
+844 NNTPKIK

-862 LGFDDEDM
+862 LGFDDEDT

-879 NPIRH
+879 NPIRY
-884 DCFYRLFNIIEDEK
+884 DCFYRLFNIIEEEK

-927 KFRIKK
+927 KYRLKTGRSIE
-933 GKGVD
+933 D
-938 NIKLPPSIKKSGE
+938 IKLPPSIKKSGE
-951 RVKTTPTI
+951 RVRTTPTI

-967 NGFIKAIG
+967 NDFIKTIG

-986 NLIKREK
+986 NLTKREK
-993 DIFSETINVTETKD
+993 DIFSETINVTETED

-1156 IRSGKGVDGLKLNN
+1156 LRSGKGVDGLKLNN
-1170 TITNFVKKEIEKE
+1170 NLTNFLKKEIEKE

-1212 TNANKS
+1212 TNAYKS

-1267 LKHKKKQTKQEIQ
+1267 LKHKTKQTKQETQ

-1307 SHIITKDLILN
+1307 SHIITKDLILS

-1342 LDEEAKHF
+1342 LDEEAKLF
-1350 NMDSM
+1350 NIDSM
-1355 ELCKILVDAIKL
+1355 ELCKVLVDAIKL

-1376 NHFTDTAALAEK
+1376 NHFTDTATLAEK
-1388 KENKKTLS
+1388 KRE

>member
-1 MENVWTDFKTDEE
+1 MENVWTNFKTDEE
-14 TFKLIMKYEENF
+14 TFKLIMKYEEDF
-26 VKTIVQKKYGIN
+26 VKIIVQKKYGIN
-38 YDNKDEVKLTKKENE
+38 YDNKNEVKLTKKENE

-67 CIKNLKNKHINVD
+67 CIKNLKNKHINID
-80 SFFKKEEGLMQR
+80 SFFKKEEVLMQR
-92 KICTAYDLKI
+92 KIRTAYDLQI

-117 KVFIYSYGINRRKMN
+117 KIFIYSYGINRRKMS

-145 DIYKNLLLT
+145 DIYKSLLLT

-208 QKYYGFNYSSAKSLL
+208 QKYYGFNYSSAKSPL

-229 DEEIINSVLTGDNNI
+229 DEAIINSVLIGDNNI
-244 DVQIKKLQRKKLQ
+244 DFQIKKLQEKKLQ
-257 AIEEIK
+257 AIEKIK

-279 YKNKGYS
+279 YKDKGYS

-320 LSYKENAM
+320 LSYKEKAM
-328 IFELTRSE
+328 IFDLTRSE

-369 LEKKNEEVIQPI
+369 SENKNEKLIQPI
-381 KVEKTPTESK
+381 KVKKTPAKSK

-408 DVNFSPSKDLTEN
+408 DVN
-421 KPNNEKGIK
+421 
-430 NFDTFNEY
+430 
-438 CKSLGF
+438 
-444 DDEDMEIL
+444 
-452 YSSLKENPTRH
+452 SST
-463 DRFYRLFNITEKEKH
+463 
-478 MFIFKTPAADLCQ
+478 
-491 KDQDYLTKDI
+491 
-501 PISLCKYRLKTGRS
+501 
-515 IEDIKLQ
+515 
-522 PSIKRA
+522 
-528 GERAKTTP
+528 
-536 TISIKKYKTLN
+536 
-547 DFIKA
+547 
-552 IGFDD
+552 
-557 EDLEEVYNSLTEREK
+557 
-572 DIFSETINVT
+572 
-582 ETEDKKHI
+582 
-590 FTFIR
+590 
-595 RIDKNV
+595 
-601 EKSYKYYNKTILV
+601 
-614 KLYRCR
+614 
-620 VKNNKSIDNLNLT
+620 
-633 ENVKRYIELHSPKT
+633 
-647 SSMEIV
+647 
-653 NDYKTMPKII
+653 
-663 KIAEQPQEAEKEI
+663 
-676 LEKKNEEVIQPIKVK
+676 
-691 KTPTK
+691 
-696 SKDITLPQKSNTF
+696 
-709 DSVEKKGVNF
+709 
-719 SPSKDLTENK
+719 SKDLTENK

-839 NSIRG
+839 NSIRD

-898 HMFIFTKPAADLCQ
+898 HMFIFKEPAADLCQ

-917 LTKDIPISLC
+917 LTKDITISLC

-938 NIKLPPSIKKSGE
+938 NIKLPPSIKKAGE

-986 NLIKREK
+986 NLTKREK

-1190 KLDYCKTLNDYYKKY
+1190 KLDYCKNLNDYYKKY

-1212 TNANKS
+1212 TNAYKS

-1267 LKHKKKQTKQEIQ
+1267 LKHKTKQTKQETQ

-1367 VKENVISKM
+1367 VKENIISKM

>member
-1 MENVWTDFKTDEE
+1 MENVWTNFKTDEE
-14 TFKLIMKYEENF
+14 TFKLIMKYEEDF
-26 VKTIVQKKYGIN
+26 VKIIVQKKYGIN

-154 IRRLKSEVNIMKS
+154 IRRLKSEVNILKS

-229 DEEIINSVLTGDNNI
+229 DEEIINSVLIGDNNI
-244 DVQIKKLQRKKLQ
+244 DVQIKKLQEKKLQ

-263 RNNRLKKEKTF
+263 RNNRPKKEQAF

-286 ALEFLNAYRSLSER
+286 ALEFLNAYRTLSER

-306 KKYDNEFNE
+306 KKYDKEFNE

-320 LSYKENAM
+320 LSYKENAL
-328 IFELTRSE
+328 IFDLTRSE

-346 TTNKTMPKII
+346 MTN
-356 KIVEQPQEVEKEI
+356 
-369 LEKKNEEVIQPI
+369 
-381 KVEKTPTESK
+381 
-391 DITLPQKS
+391 
-399 NTFDSVEKK
+399 
-408 DVNFSPSKDLTEN
+408 
-421 KPNNEKGIK
+421 
-430 NFDTFNEY
+430 
-438 CKSLGF
+438 
-444 DDEDMEIL
+444 
-452 YSSLKENPTRH
+452 
-463 DRFYRLFNITEKEKH
+463 
-478 MFIFKTPAADLCQ
+478 
-491 KDQDYLTKDI
+491 
-501 PISLCKYRLKTGRS
+501 
-515 IEDIKLQ
+515 
-522 PSIKRA
+522 
-528 GERAKTTP
+528 
-536 TISIKKYKTLN
+536 
-547 DFIKA
+547 
-552 IGFDD
+552 
-557 EDLEEVYNSLTEREK
+557 
-572 DIFSETINVT
+572 
-582 ETEDKKHI
+582 
-590 FTFIR
+590 
-595 RIDKNV
+595 
-601 EKSYKYYNKTILV
+601 
-614 KLYRCR
+614 
-620 VKNNKSIDNLNLT
+620 
-633 ENVKRYIELHSPKT
+633 
-647 SSMEIV
+647 
-653 NDYKTMPKII
+653 KTMPKII

-691 KTPTK
+691 KTPTEP
-696 SKDITLPQKSNTF
+696 KDITPPLKSNTF
-709 DSVEKKGVNF
+709 DSVEKKDIN
-719 SPSKDLTENK
+719 SSTSKDLTENK

-741 FNEYCKSLGFDDEDL
+741 FNEYCKSLGFDDDDIESV
-756 ENMYNE
+756 YNE
-762 LSAKEKERFNK
+762 LSTKEKERFNK

-778 EDAEKKHTFTFT
+778 ENEEKKHTFTFT
-790 KRITQNHDQLNYQ
+790 KRITQNGDQINYQ
-803 YYTQSV
+803 YYTESV
-809 IIRLYRG
+809 IIRLYRN
-816 RLRNNKSVDNIE
+816 RLRNNKPVDNIE
-828 VSKNVKNHLRT
+828 VSKKVKNHLKT

-844 NNTPKIE
+844 NNAPKIK

-870 ENLYSSLDE
+870 EILYSSLDE
-879 NPIRH
+879 NPTRH
-884 DCFYRLFNIIEDEK
+884 DRFYRLFNIIEDER

-927 KFRIKK
+927 KYRLKTGRSIE
-933 GKGVD
+933 D
-938 NIKLPPSIKKSGE
+938 IKLPPSIKKSGE
-951 RVKTTPTI
+951 RVRATPTI

-967 NGFIKAIG
+967 NDFIKAIG

-986 NLIKREK
+986 NLTKREK

-1060 IDFHSPKTSRM
+1060 IDFHSPKTCRM

-1212 TNANKS
+1212 TNAYKS

-1267 LKHKKKQTKQEIQ
+1267 LKHKTKQTKQETQ

-1307 SHIITKDLILN
+1307 SHIITKDLILS

-1342 LDEEAKHF
+1342 LDEEAKLF
-1350 NMDSM
+1350 NIDSM

-1388 KENKKTLS
+1388 KRE

>member
-1 MENVWTDFKTDEE
+1 MENVWTNFKTDEE

-145 DIYKNLLLT
+145 DIYKNLLLS
-154 IRRLKSEVNIMKS
+154 IRRLKSEVNILKS

-229 DEEIINSVLTGDNNI
+229 DEEIINSVLIGDNNI
-244 DVQIKKLQRKKLQ
+244 DVQIKKLQEKKLQ

-286 ALEFLNAYRSLSER
+286 ALEFLNAYRSLSEKE
-300 QCALIK
+300 CALIK
-306 KKYDNEFNE
+306 KKYDKEFNE
-315 IKDAK
+315 IKGAK
-320 LSYKENAM
+320 LSYKENAL
-328 IFELTRSE
+328 IFDLTRSE
-336 RSGIGKILAE
+336 SSGIGKILAE
-346 TTNKTMPKII
+346 MTNKTTPKII
-356 KIVEQPQEVEKEI
+356 KIVEQPQEAEKEI

-381 KVEKTPTESK
+381 KVKKTPTESK

-408 DVNFSPSKDLTEN
+408 DINSSTSKALTEN

-444 DDEDMEIL
+444 DDEDLENMYNELSAKEKERFNKCIIVTEDEEKKYTFTFTKRITQNGDQINYQYYTQSVIIRLYRGRLRNNKPVDNIEVSKKVKNHLKTNSIRGNNAPKIKNYIHLNGYYNALGFDDEDMEIL
-452 YSSLKENPTRH
+452 YSSLDENPTRH

-528 GERAKTTP
+528 GERTKTTP

-552 IGFDD
+552 IGFDE
-557 EDLEEVYNSLTEREK
+557 EDLEEVYNNLTKREK

-590 FTFIR
+590 FTFSR

-601 EKSYKYYNKTILV
+601 ERSYKYYNKTILV

-620 VKNNKSIDNLNLT
+620 VKHNKTIDKLNLT
-633 ENVKRYIELHSPKT
+633 ENVKRYIEL
-647 SSMEIV
+647 
-653 NDYKTMPKII
+653 
-663 KIAEQPQEAEKEI
+663 
-676 LEKKNEEVIQPIKVK
+676 
-691 KTPTK
+691 
-696 SKDITLPQKSNTF
+696 
-709 DSVEKKGVNF
+709 
-719 SPSKDLTENK
+719 
-729 PNNEKG
+729 
-735 IKNFDT
+735 
-741 FNEYCKSLGFDDEDL
+741 
-756 ENMYNE
+756 
-762 LSAKEKERFNK
+762 
-773 CIIVT
+773 
-778 EDAEKKHTFTFT
+778 
-790 KRITQNHDQLNYQ
+790 
-803 YYTQSV
+803 
-809 IIRLYRG
+809 
-816 RLRNNKSVDNIE
+816 
-828 VSKNVKNHLRT
+828 
-839 NSIRG
+839 
-844 NNTPKIE
+844 
-851 NYIHLNGYYNA
+851 
-862 LGFDDEDM
+862 
-870 ENLYSSLDE
+870 
-879 NPIRH
+879 
-884 DCFYRLFNIIEDEK
+884 
-898 HMFIFTKPAADLCQ
+898 
-912 KDHDY
+912 
-917 LTKDIPISLC
+917 
-927 KFRIKK
+927 
-933 GKGVD
+933 
-938 NIKLPPSIKKSGE
+938 
-951 RVKTTPTI
+951 
-959 SIKKYKTL
+959 
-967 NGFIKAIG
+967 
-975 FDDEDLEEVYK
+975 
-986 NLIKREK
+986 
-993 DIFSETINVTETKD
+993 
-1007 KKHIFTFVR
+1007 
-1016 RIDTNDKRNYKYYN
+1016 
-1030 KTILVKLYRCRVKNN
+1030 
-1045 KSIENL
+1045 
-1051 NLTENIKRY
+1051 
-1060 IDFHSPKTSRM
+1060 HSPKTSRM

-1105 FRHDYFYKTMNI
+1105 FRHDFFYNMMNI
-1117 VEEAENKHI
+1117 IEETKNKYI
-1126 FTFKKSIA
+1126 FTFKEGIN
-1134 NLNKKDFHYL
+1134 NLTKTEYHYL
-1144 MQDIPESICIHR
+1144 MQDIPKSICIHR
-1156 IRSGKGVDGLKLNN
+1156 LRSGKGIDGLKLNN
-1170 TITNFVKKEIEKE
+1170 TLTNLLKKEIEKE
-1183 NSKSNKG
+1183 NSKSDKAHKG

-1212 TNANKS
+1212 TKAYKS

-1235 NEEKYIFEIKST
+1235 NEEKYIFEIKNA
-1247 LKYRHDLPAYAYFT
+1247 LKYRHDLPAYAYFAN
-1261 SNLLIY
+1261 NLLIY
-1267 LKHKKKQTKQEIQ
+1267 LKHKTKQTKQEIQ
-1280 NNLVIAEGPSFDN
+1280 NNLVIDESPSFDN

-1307 SHIITKDLILN
+1307 SHIITKDLILS

-1342 LDEEAKHF
+1342 LDEEAKLF
-1350 NMDSM
+1350 NIDSM

-1376 NHFTDTAALAEK
+1376 NHFTDTAKLAEK
-1388 KENKKTLS
+1388 NENKKTLS

>member
-1 MENVWTDFKTDEE
+1 MENVWTNFKTDEE
-14 TFKLIMKYEENF
+14 TFKLIMKYEEDF
-26 VKTIVQKKYGIN
+26 VKIIVQKKYGIN
-38 YDNKDEVKLTKKENE
+38 YDNKNEVKLTKKENE

-67 CIKNLKNKHINVD
+67 CIKNLKNKHINID

-92 KICTAYDLKI
+92 KIRTAYDLQI

-117 KVFIYSYGINRRKMN
+117 KIFIYSYGINRRKMS

-145 DIYKNLLLT
+145 DIYKSLLLT

-208 QKYYGFNYSSAKSLL
+208 QKYYGFNYSSAKSPL

-229 DEEIINSVLTGDNNI
+229 DEAIINSVLIGDNNI
-244 DVQIKKLQRKKLQ
+244 DFQIKKLQEKKLQ
-257 AIEEIK
+257 AIEKIK

-279 YKNKGYS
+279 YKDKGYS

-320 LSYKENAM
+320 LSYKEKAM
-328 IFELTRSE
+328 IFDLTRSE

-369 LEKKNEEVIQPI
+369 SENKNEKLIQPI
-381 KVEKTPTESK
+381 KVKKTPAKSK

-408 DVNFSPSKDLTEN
+408 DVN
-421 KPNNEKGIK
+421 
-430 NFDTFNEY
+430 
-438 CKSLGF
+438 
-444 DDEDMEIL
+444 
-452 YSSLKENPTRH
+452 SST
-463 DRFYRLFNITEKEKH
+463 
-478 MFIFKTPAADLCQ
+478 
-491 KDQDYLTKDI
+491 
-501 PISLCKYRLKTGRS
+501 
-515 IEDIKLQ
+515 
-522 PSIKRA
+522 
-528 GERAKTTP
+528 
-536 TISIKKYKTLN
+536 
-547 DFIKA
+547 
-552 IGFDD
+552 
-557 EDLEEVYNSLTEREK
+557 
-572 DIFSETINVT
+572 
-582 ETEDKKHI
+582 
-590 FTFIR
+590 
-595 RIDKNV
+595 
-601 EKSYKYYNKTILV
+601 
-614 KLYRCR
+614 
-620 VKNNKSIDNLNLT
+620 
-633 ENVKRYIELHSPKT
+633 
-647 SSMEIV
+647 
-653 NDYKTMPKII
+653 
-663 KIAEQPQEAEKEI
+663 
-676 LEKKNEEVIQPIKVK
+676 
-691 KTPTK
+691 
-696 SKDITLPQKSNTF
+696 
-709 DSVEKKGVNF
+709 
-719 SPSKDLTENK
+719 SKDLTENK

-839 NSIRG
+839 NSIRD

-884 DCFYRLFNIIEDEK
+884 DCFYRLFNIIEEEK
-898 HMFIFTKPAADLCQ
+898 HMFIFKEPAADLCQ

-938 NIKLPPSIKKSGE
+938 NIKLPPSIKKAGE

-986 NLIKREK
+986 NLTKREK

-1212 TNANKS
+1212 TNAYKS

-1267 LKHKKKQTKQEIQ
+1267 LKHKTKQTKQETQ

-1367 VKENVISKM
+1367 VKENIISKM

>member
-1 MENVWTDFKTDEE
+1 MENVWTNFKTDEE
-14 TFKLIMKYEENF
+14 TFKLIMKYEEDF
-26 VKTIVQKKYGIN
+26 VKIIVQKKYGIN
-38 YDNKDEVKLTKKENE
+38 YDNKNEVKLTKKENE

-154 IRRLKSEVNIMKS
+154 IRRMKSEVNIMKS

-208 QKYYGFNYSSAKSLL
+208 QKYYGFNYSSAKSPL

-229 DEEIINSVLTGDNNI
+229 DEAIINSVLIGDNNI
-244 DVQIKKLQRKKLQ
+244 DFQIKKLQEKKLQ
-257 AIEEIK
+257 AIEKIK

-279 YKNKGYS
+279 YKDKGYS

-320 LSYKENAM
+320 LSYKEKAM
-328 IFELTRSE
+328 IFDLTRSE

-369 LEKKNEEVIQPI
+369 SENKNEKLIQPI
-381 KVEKTPTESK
+381 KVKKTPAKSK

-408 DVNFSPSKDLTEN
+408 DVN
-421 KPNNEKGIK
+421 
-430 NFDTFNEY
+430 
-438 CKSLGF
+438 
-444 DDEDMEIL
+444 
-452 YSSLKENPTRH
+452 SST
-463 DRFYRLFNITEKEKH
+463 
-478 MFIFKTPAADLCQ
+478 
-491 KDQDYLTKDI
+491 
-501 PISLCKYRLKTGRS
+501 
-515 IEDIKLQ
+515 
-522 PSIKRA
+522 
-528 GERAKTTP
+528 
-536 TISIKKYKTLN
+536 
-547 DFIKA
+547 
-552 IGFDD
+552 
-557 EDLEEVYNSLTEREK
+557 
-572 DIFSETINVT
+572 
-582 ETEDKKHI
+582 
-590 FTFIR
+590 
-595 RIDKNV
+595 
-601 EKSYKYYNKTILV
+601 
-614 KLYRCR
+614 
-620 VKNNKSIDNLNLT
+620 
-633 ENVKRYIELHSPKT
+633 
-647 SSMEIV
+647 
-653 NDYKTMPKII
+653 
-663 KIAEQPQEAEKEI
+663 
-676 LEKKNEEVIQPIKVK
+676 
-691 KTPTK
+691 
-696 SKDITLPQKSNTF
+696 
-709 DSVEKKGVNF
+709 
-719 SPSKDLTENK
+719 SKDLTENK

-839 NSIRG
+839 NSIRD

-851 NYIHLNGYYNA
+851 NYIHLNGYYKA

-879 NPIRH
+879 NPTRH
-884 DCFYRLFNIIEDEK
+884 DRFYRLFSIIEDEK

-927 KFRIKK
+927 KCRIKK

-938 NIKLPPSIKKSGE
+938 NIKLPPSIKKAGE

-986 NLIKREK
+986 NLTKREK

-1190 KLDYCKTLNDYYKKY
+1190 KLDYCKNLNDYYKKY

-1212 TNANKS
+1212 TNAYKS

-1267 LKHKKKQTKQEIQ
+1267 LKHKTKQTKQETQ

-1367 VKENVISKM
+1367 VKENIISKM

>member
-1 MENVWTDFKTDEE
+1 MENVWTNFKTDEE

-38 YDNKDEVKLTKKENE
+38 YDNKNEVKLTKKENE

-67 CIKNLKNKHINVD
+67 CIKNLKNKHINID

-92 KICTAYDLKI
+92 KIRTAYDLQI

-117 KVFIYSYGINRRKMN
+117 KIFIYSYGINRRKMS

-145 DIYKNLLLT
+145 DIYKSLLLT

-208 QKYYGFNYSSAKSLL
+208 QKYYGFNYSSAKSPL

-229 DEEIINSVLTGDNNI
+229 DEAIINSVLIGDNNI
-244 DVQIKKLQRKKLQ
+244 DFQIKKLQEKKLQ
-257 AIEEIK
+257 AIEKIK

-279 YKNKGYS
+279 YKDKGYS

-320 LSYKENAM
+320 LSYKEKAM
-328 IFELTRSE
+328 IFDLTRSE

-369 LEKKNEEVIQPI
+369 SENKNEKLIQPI
-381 KVEKTPTESK
+381 KVKKTPAKSK

-408 DVNFSPSKDLTEN
+408 D
-421 KPNNEKGIK
+421 
-430 NFDTFNEY
+430 
-438 CKSLGF
+438 
-444 DDEDMEIL
+444 
-452 YSSLKENPTRH
+452 
-463 DRFYRLFNITEKEKH
+463 
-478 MFIFKTPAADLCQ
+478 
-491 KDQDYLTKDI
+491 
-501 PISLCKYRLKTGRS
+501 
-515 IEDIKLQ
+515 
-522 PSIKRA
+522 
-528 GERAKTTP
+528 
-536 TISIKKYKTLN
+536 
-547 DFIKA
+547 
-552 IGFDD
+552 
-557 EDLEEVYNSLTEREK
+557 
-572 DIFSETINVT
+572 
-582 ETEDKKHI
+582 
-590 FTFIR
+590 
-595 RIDKNV
+595 
-601 EKSYKYYNKTILV
+601 
-614 KLYRCR
+614 
-620 VKNNKSIDNLNLT
+620 
-633 ENVKRYIELHSPKT
+633 
-647 SSMEIV
+647 
-653 NDYKTMPKII
+653 
-663 KIAEQPQEAEKEI
+663 
-676 LEKKNEEVIQPIKVK
+676 
-691 KTPTK
+691 
-696 SKDITLPQKSNTF
+696 
-709 DSVEKKGVNF
+709 VNF

-839 NSIRG
+839 NSIRD

-884 DCFYRLFNIIEDEK
+884 DCFYRLFNIIEEEK

-927 KFRIKK
+927 KCRIKK

-938 NIKLPPSIKKSGE
+938 NIKLPPSIKKAGE

-975 FDDEDLEEVYK
+975 FDGEDLEEVYK
-986 NLIKREK
+986 NLTKREK
-993 DIFSETINVTETKD
+993 DIFSETINVSETED

-1134 NLNKKDFHYL
+1134 NLNKKDFHYI
-1144 MQDIPESICIHR
+1144 MQDIPKSICIHR
-1156 IRSGKGVDGLKLNN
+1156 IRNGKGVDGLKLNN

-1212 TNANKS
+1212 TNAYKS

-1267 LKHKKKQTKQEIQ
+1267 LKHKTKQTKQETQ

-1342 LDEEAKHF
+1342 LDEEAKLF
-1350 NMDSM
+1350 NIDSM
-1355 ELCKILVDAIKL
+1355 ELCKVLVDAIKL
-1367 VKENVISKM
+1367 VKENIISKM

>member
-1 MENVWTDFKTDEE
+1 MENVWTNFKTDEE
-14 TFKLIMKYEENF
+14 TFKLIMKYEEDF

-229 DEEIINSVLTGDNNI
+229 DEEIINSVLIGDNNI
-244 DVQIKKLQRKKLQ
+244 DVQIKKLQEKKLQ

-286 ALEFLNAYRSLSER
+286 ALEFLNAYRSLSEKE
-300 QCALIK
+300 CALIK
-306 KKYDNEFNE
+306 KKYDKEFNE

-320 LSYKENAM
+320 LSYKENAL
-328 IFELTRSE
+328 IFDLTRSE
-336 RSGIGKILAE
+336 SSGIGKILVE
-346 TTNKTMPKII
+346 MTNKTMPKII
-356 KIVEQPQEVEKEI
+356 KIAEQPQEAEKEI

-381 KVEKTPTESK
+381 KVKKTPTESK
-391 DITLPQKS
+391 DITPPLKS

-620 VKNNKSIDNLNLT
+620 VKNNKSIENLNLT

-691 KTPTK
+691 KTPTE
-696 SKDITLPQKSNTF
+696 SKDITPPLKSNTF
-709 DSVEKKGVNF
+709 DSVEKKDVNF

-884 DCFYRLFNIIEDEK
+884 DFFYRLFNIIEEEK

-927 KFRIKK
+927 KYRLKTGRSIE
-933 GKGVD
+933 D
-938 NIKLPPSIKKSGE
+938 IKLPPSIKKSGE
-951 RVKTTPTI
+951 RVRTTPTI

-967 NGFIKAIG
+967 NDFIKTIG

-986 NLIKREK
+986 NLTKREK
-993 DIFSETINVTETKD
+993 DIFSETINVTETED

-1190 KLDYCKTLNDYYKKY
+1190 KLDYCKNLNDYYKKY

-1212 TNANKS
+1212 TNAYKS

-1267 LKHKKKQTKQEIQ
+1267 LKHKTKQTKQETQ

-1307 SHIITKDLILN
+1307 SHIITKDLILS

-1342 LDEEAKHF
+1342 LDEEAKLF
-1350 NMDSM
+1350 NIDSM

-1388 KENKKTLS
+1388 KRE

>member
-1 MENVWTDFKTDEE
+1 MENVWTNFKTDEE

-154 IRRLKSEVNIMKS
+154 IRRLKSEVNILKS

-229 DEEIINSVLTGDNNI
+229 DEEIINSVLIGDNNI
-244 DVQIKKLQRKKLQ
+244 DVQIKKLQEKKLQ

-263 RNNRLKKEKTF
+263 RNNRPKKEQAF

-286 ALEFLNAYRSLSER
+286 ALEFLNAYRSLSEKE
-300 QCALIK
+300 CALIK
-306 KKYDNEFNE
+306 KKYDKEFNE

-320 LSYKENAM
+320 LSYKEKAL
-328 IFELTRSE
+328 IFDLTRSE
-336 RSGIGKILAE
+336 NSGIGKILVE
-346 TTNKTMPKII
+346 MTN
-356 KIVEQPQEVEKEI
+356 
-369 LEKKNEEVIQPI
+369 
-381 KVEKTPTESK
+381 
-391 DITLPQKS
+391 
-399 NTFDSVEKK
+399 
-408 DVNFSPSKDLTEN
+408 
-421 KPNNEKGIK
+421 
-430 NFDTFNEY
+430 
-438 CKSLGF
+438 
-444 DDEDMEIL
+444 
-452 YSSLKENPTRH
+452 
-463 DRFYRLFNITEKEKH
+463 
-478 MFIFKTPAADLCQ
+478 
-491 KDQDYLTKDI
+491 
-501 PISLCKYRLKTGRS
+501 
-515 IEDIKLQ
+515 
-522 PSIKRA
+522 
-528 GERAKTTP
+528 
-536 TISIKKYKTLN
+536 
-547 DFIKA
+547 
-552 IGFDD
+552 
-557 EDLEEVYNSLTEREK
+557 
-572 DIFSETINVT
+572 
-582 ETEDKKHI
+582 
-590 FTFIR
+590 
-595 RIDKNV
+595 
-601 EKSYKYYNKTILV
+601 
-614 KLYRCR
+614 
-620 VKNNKSIDNLNLT
+620 
-633 ENVKRYIELHSPKT
+633 
-647 SSMEIV
+647 
-653 NDYKTMPKII
+653 KTMPKII

-696 SKDITLPQKSNTF
+696 SKDITPPLKSNTF
-709 DSVEKKGVNF
+709 DSVEKKDIN
-719 SPSKDLTENK
+719 SSTSKALTENK

-828 VSKNVKNHLRT
+828 VSKNVKNHLKT

-844 NNTPKIE
+844 NNTPKIK

-870 ENLYSSLDE
+870 EILYSSLNE
-879 NPIRH
+879 NPTRH
-884 DCFYRLFNIIEDEK
+884 DRFYRLFNIIEEEK

-927 KFRIKK
+927 KYRLKTGRSIE
-933 GKGVD
+933 D
-938 NIKLPPSIKKSGE
+938 IKLPPSMKKSGE
-951 RVKTTPTI
+951 RVRTTPTI

-967 NGFIKAIG
+967 NDFIKAIG

-993 DIFSETINVTETKD
+993 DIFSETINVTETED

-1190 KLDYCKTLNDYYKKY
+1190 KLDYCKNLNDYYKKY

-1212 TNANKS
+1212 TNAYKS

-1267 LKHKKKQTKQEIQ
+1267 LKHKTKQTKQETQ

-1307 SHIITKDLILN
+1307 SHIITKDLILS

-1342 LDEEAKHF
+1342 LDEEAKLF
-1350 NMDSM
+1350 NIDSM

-1388 KENKKTLS
+1388 KRE

>member
-1 MENVWTDFKTDEE
+1 MENVWTNFKTDEE
-14 TFKLIMKYEENF
+14 TFKLIMKYEEDF
-26 VKTIVQKKYGIN
+26 VKIIVQKKYGIN
-38 YDNKDEVKLTKKENE
+38 YDNKNEVKLTKKENE

-80 SFFKKEEGLMQR
+80 SFFKKGEGLMQR
-92 KICTAYDLKI
+92 KIRTAYDLQI

-117 KVFIYSYGINRRKMN
+117 KIFIYSYGINRRKMS

-145 DIYKNLLLT
+145 DIYISLLLT

-208 QKYYGFNYSSAKSLL
+208 QKYYGFNYSSAKSPL

-229 DEEIINSVLTGDNNI
+229 DEAIINSVLIGDNNI
-244 DVQIKKLQRKKLQ
+244 DFQIKKLQEKKLQ
-257 AIEEIK
+257 AIEKIK

-279 YKNKGYS
+279 YKDKGYS

-320 LSYKENAM
+320 LSYKEKAM
-328 IFELTRSE
+328 IFDLTRSE

-356 KIVEQPQEVEKEI
+356 KTVEQPQEVEKEI
-369 LEKKNEEVIQPI
+369 
-381 KVEKTPTESK
+381 S
-391 DITLPQKS
+391 
-399 NTFDSVEKK
+399 
-408 DVNFSPSKDLTEN
+408 EN
-421 KPNNEKGIK
+421 
-430 NFDTFNEY
+430 
-438 CKSLGF
+438 
-444 DDEDMEIL
+444 
-452 YSSLKENPTRH
+452 
-463 DRFYRLFNITEKEKH
+463 
-478 MFIFKTPAADLCQ
+478 
-491 KDQDYLTKDI
+491 
-501 PISLCKYRLKTGRS
+501 
-515 IEDIKLQ
+515 
-522 PSIKRA
+522 
-528 GERAKTTP
+528 
-536 TISIKKYKTLN
+536 
-547 DFIKA
+547 
-552 IGFDD
+552 
-557 EDLEEVYNSLTEREK
+557 
-572 DIFSETINVT
+572 
-582 ETEDKKHI
+582 
-590 FTFIR
+590 
-595 RIDKNV
+595 
-601 EKSYKYYNKTILV
+601 
-614 KLYRCR
+614 
-620 VKNNKSIDNLNLT
+620 
-633 ENVKRYIELHSPKT
+633 
-647 SSMEIV
+647 
-653 NDYKTMPKII
+653 
-663 KIAEQPQEAEKEI
+663 
-676 LEKKNEEVIQPIKVK
+676 KNEEVIQPIKVK
-691 KTPTK
+691 KTPAK

-839 NSIRG
+839 NSIRD

-879 NPIRH
+879 NPIWY
-884 DCFYRLFNIIEDEK
+884 DCFYRLFNIIEEEK
-898 HMFIFTKPAADLCQ
+898 HMFIFKEPAADLCQ

-938 NIKLPPSIKKSGE
+938 NIKLPPSIKKAGE

-986 NLIKREK
+986 NLTKREK

-1190 KLDYCKTLNDYYKKY
+1190 KLDYCKNLNDYYKKY

-1212 TNANKS
+1212 TNAYKS

-1267 LKHKKKQTKQEIQ
+1267 LKHKTKQTKQETQ

-1376 NHFTDTAALAEK
+1376 NHFTDTATLAEK
-1388 KENKKTLS
+1388 KRE

>member
-1 MENVWTDFKTDEE
+1 MENVWTNFKTDEE
-14 TFKLIMKYEENF
+14 TFKLIMKYEEDF
-26 VKTIVQKKYGIN
+26 VKIIVQKKYGIN
-38 YDNKDEVKLTKKENE
+38 YDNENEVKLTKKENE

-62 EIDVL
+62 EIDIL
-67 CIKNLKNKHINVD
+67 CIKNLKNKHINID
-80 SFFKKEEGLMQR
+80 SFFKKEEGFMQR
-92 KICTAYDLKI
+92 KICAAYDLQI

-117 KVFIYSYGINRRKMN
+117 KIFIYSYGINRRKMS

-145 DIYKNLLLT
+145 DIYKSLLLT

-175 PTMLMLD
+175 PSMLMLD

-189 RSELIEALNLYDDK
+189 RSELIEALNLYDAK

-208 QKYYGFNYSSAKSLL
+208 QKYYGFNYSSAKSPL
-223 IPVAEG
+223 IPVAKG
-229 DEEIINSVLTGDNNI
+229 DEKIINSVLIGDNNI
-244 DVQIKKLQRKKLQ
+244 DFQIKKLQEKKLK

-263 RNNRLKKEKTF
+263 KNNRPKKEKTF

-279 YKNKGYS
+279 YKDKGYS

-320 LSYKENAM
+320 LSYKEKTM
-328 IFELTRSE
+328 IFDLTRSE

-346 TTNKTMPKII
+346 MTNKTMPKII
-356 KIVEQPQEVEKEI
+356 KTVEQPQEVEKEI

-381 KVEKTPTESK
+381 KVKKTSAKSK

-408 DVNFSPSKDLTEN
+408 DVN
-421 KPNNEKGIK
+421 
-430 NFDTFNEY
+430 
-438 CKSLGF
+438 
-444 DDEDMEIL
+444 
-452 YSSLKENPTRH
+452 SST
-463 DRFYRLFNITEKEKH
+463 
-478 MFIFKTPAADLCQ
+478 
-491 KDQDYLTKDI
+491 
-501 PISLCKYRLKTGRS
+501 
-515 IEDIKLQ
+515 
-522 PSIKRA
+522 
-528 GERAKTTP
+528 
-536 TISIKKYKTLN
+536 
-547 DFIKA
+547 
-552 IGFDD
+552 
-557 EDLEEVYNSLTEREK
+557 
-572 DIFSETINVT
+572 
-582 ETEDKKHI
+582 
-590 FTFIR
+590 
-595 RIDKNV
+595 
-601 EKSYKYYNKTILV
+601 
-614 KLYRCR
+614 
-620 VKNNKSIDNLNLT
+620 
-633 ENVKRYIELHSPKT
+633 
-647 SSMEIV
+647 
-653 NDYKTMPKII
+653 
-663 KIAEQPQEAEKEI
+663 
-676 LEKKNEEVIQPIKVK
+676 
-691 KTPTK
+691 
-696 SKDITLPQKSNTF
+696 
-709 DSVEKKGVNF
+709 
-719 SPSKDLTENK
+719 SKDLTENK

-884 DCFYRLFNIIEDEK
+884 DFFYRLFNIIEEEK
-898 HMFIFTKPAADLCQ
+898 HMFIFKEPAADLCQ

-1126 FTFKKSIA
+1126 FTFKKSLA

-1212 TNANKS
+1212 TNAYKS

-1342 LDEEAKHF
+1342 LDEEAKLF

-1376 NHFTDTAALAEK
+1376 NCFTETASLAEK
-1388 KENKKTLS
+1388 KRE

>member
-1 MENVWTDFKTDEE
+1 MENVWTNFKTDEE
-14 TFKLIMKYEENF
+14 TFKLIMKYEEDF
-26 VKTIVQKKYGIN
+26 VKIIVQKKYGIN
-38 YDNKDEVKLTKKENE
+38 YDSKNEVKLTKKENE
-53 IFALASLLI
+53 IFSLATLLI
-62 EIDVL
+62 EMDVL
-67 CIKNLKNKHINVD
+67 CIKNLKTKHINVD
-80 SFFKKEEGLMQR
+80 SFFKKTEGLMQR
-92 KICTAYDLKI
+92 KICTAYDLQI

-117 KVFIYSYGINRRKMN
+117 KIFIYSYGINRRKMS

-145 DIYKNLLLT
+145 DIYKSLLLT

-208 QKYYGFNYSSAKSLL
+208 QKYYGFNYSSAKSPL

-229 DEEIINSVLTGDNNI
+229 DEAIINSVLIGDNNI
-244 DVQIKKLQRKKLQ
+244 DFQIKKLQEKKLQ
-257 AIEEIK
+257 AIEKIK

-286 ALEFLNAYRSLSER
+286 ALEFLNAYRSLSEI

-320 LSYKENAM
+320 LSYKEKAM
-328 IFELTRSE
+328 IFDLTRSE
-336 RSGIGKILAE
+336 SSGIGKILAE

-356 KIVEQPQEVEKEI
+356 KTVEQPQEVEKEI

-381 KVEKTPTESK
+381 KVKKTPVKSK

-408 DVNFSPSKDLTEN
+408 DVD
-421 KPNNEKGIK
+421 
-430 NFDTFNEY
+430 
-438 CKSLGF
+438 
-444 DDEDMEIL
+444 
-452 YSSLKENPTRH
+452 SST
-463 DRFYRLFNITEKEKH
+463 
-478 MFIFKTPAADLCQ
+478 
-491 KDQDYLTKDI
+491 
-501 PISLCKYRLKTGRS
+501 
-515 IEDIKLQ
+515 
-522 PSIKRA
+522 
-528 GERAKTTP
+528 
-536 TISIKKYKTLN
+536 
-547 DFIKA
+547 
-552 IGFDD
+552 
-557 EDLEEVYNSLTEREK
+557 
-572 DIFSETINVT
+572 
-582 ETEDKKHI
+582 
-590 FTFIR
+590 
-595 RIDKNV
+595 
-601 EKSYKYYNKTILV
+601 
-614 KLYRCR
+614 
-620 VKNNKSIDNLNLT
+620 
-633 ENVKRYIELHSPKT
+633 
-647 SSMEIV
+647 
-653 NDYKTMPKII
+653 
-663 KIAEQPQEAEKEI
+663 
-676 LEKKNEEVIQPIKVK
+676 
-691 KTPTK
+691 
-696 SKDITLPQKSNTF
+696 
-709 DSVEKKGVNF
+709 
-719 SPSKDLTENK
+719 SKDLTENK

-790 KRITQNHDQLNYQ
+790 KRITQNHDRLNYQ

-828 VSKNVKNHLRT
+828 VSKKVKNHLRT

-844 NNTPKIE
+844 NNTPKIK
-851 NYIHLNGYYNA
+851 NYIHLNGYYKA

-870 ENLYSSLDE
+870 EILYSSLNE

-884 DCFYRLFNIIEDEK
+884 DYFYRLFNITEKEK
-898 HMFIFTKPAADLCQ
+898 HMFIFKKPAADLCQ
-912 KDHDY
+912 KDQDY
-917 LTKDIPISLC
+917 LIKDIPISLC
-927 KFRIKK
+927 KYRLKNGRSIE
-933 GKGVD
+933 D
-938 NIKLPPSIKKSGE
+938 IKLQPSIKRAGE

-967 NGFIKAIG
+967 NDFIKAIG
-975 FDDEDLEEVYK
+975 FDEEDLEEVYN
-986 NLIKREK
+986 NLTKREK
-993 DIFSETINVTETKD
+993 DIFSETINVTETED

-1016 RIDTNDKRNYKYYN
+1016 RIDTNDERSYKYYN

-1045 KSIENL
+1045 KSIENI

-1060 IDFHSPKTSRM
+1060 IEFHSPKTSSM
-1071 EIINDY
+1071 EIVNDY
-1077 KTLNDYY
+1077 KNLNDYY

-1144 MQDIPESICIHR
+1144 MQDIPKSICIHR

-1170 TITNFVKKEIEKE
+1170 TITNFLKKEIEKE

-1212 TNANKS
+1212 TNAYKS

-1261 SNLLIY
+1261 NNLLIY
-1267 LKHKKKQTKQEIQ
+1267 LKHKKKQAKQEIQ
-1280 NNLVIAEGPSFDN
+1280 NNLVIAEEPSFDN

-1332 FVINKDGSMS
+1332 FVVNKDGSMS
-1342 LDEEAKHF
+1342 LDEEAKLF

-1367 VKENVISKM
+1367 VKENIISKM

>member
-1 MENVWTDFKTDEE
+1 MENVWTNFKTDEE
-14 TFKLIMKYEENF
+14 TFKLIMKYEEDF
-26 VKTIVQKKYGIN
+26 VKIIVQKKYGIN
-38 YDNKDEVKLTKKENE
+38 YDNKNEVKLTKKENE

-67 CIKNLKNKHINVD
+67 CIKNLKNKHINID

-92 KICTAYDLKI
+92 KIRTAYDLQI

-117 KVFIYSYGINRRKMN
+117 KIFIYSYGINRRKMS

-145 DIYKNLLLT
+145 DIYKSLLLT

-208 QKYYGFNYSSAKSLL
+208 QKYYGFNYSSEKSPL

-229 DEEIINSVLTGDNNI
+229 DEAIINSVLIGDNNI
-244 DVQIKKLQRKKLQ
+244 DFQIKKLQEKKLQ
-257 AIEEIK
+257 AIEKIK

-279 YKNKGYS
+279 YKDKGYS

-320 LSYKENAM
+320 LSYKEKAM
-328 IFELTRSE
+328 IFDLTRSE

-369 LEKKNEEVIQPI
+369 SENKNEKLIQPI
-381 KVEKTPTESK
+381 KVKKTPAKSK

-408 DVNFSPSKDLTEN
+408 DVN
-421 KPNNEKGIK
+421 
-430 NFDTFNEY
+430 
-438 CKSLGF
+438 
-444 DDEDMEIL
+444 
-452 YSSLKENPTRH
+452 SST
-463 DRFYRLFNITEKEKH
+463 
-478 MFIFKTPAADLCQ
+478 
-491 KDQDYLTKDI
+491 
-501 PISLCKYRLKTGRS
+501 
-515 IEDIKLQ
+515 
-522 PSIKRA
+522 
-528 GERAKTTP
+528 
-536 TISIKKYKTLN
+536 
-547 DFIKA
+547 
-552 IGFDD
+552 
-557 EDLEEVYNSLTEREK
+557 
-572 DIFSETINVT
+572 
-582 ETEDKKHI
+582 
-590 FTFIR
+590 
-595 RIDKNV
+595 
-601 EKSYKYYNKTILV
+601 
-614 KLYRCR
+614 
-620 VKNNKSIDNLNLT
+620 
-633 ENVKRYIELHSPKT
+633 
-647 SSMEIV
+647 
-653 NDYKTMPKII
+653 
-663 KIAEQPQEAEKEI
+663 
-676 LEKKNEEVIQPIKVK
+676 
-691 KTPTK
+691 
-696 SKDITLPQKSNTF
+696 
-709 DSVEKKGVNF
+709 
-719 SPSKDLTENK
+719 SKDLTENK

-839 NSIRG
+839 NSIRD

-898 HMFIFTKPAADLCQ
+898 HMFIFKEPAADLCQ

-917 LTKDIPISLC
+917 LTKDITISLC

-938 NIKLPPSIKKSGE
+938 NIKLPPSIKKAGE

-986 NLIKREK
+986 NLTKREK

-1212 TNANKS
+1212 TNAYKS

-1267 LKHKKKQTKQEIQ
+1267 LKHKTKQTKQETQ

-1342 LDEEAKHF
+1342 LDEEAKLF

-1367 VKENVISKM
+1367 VKENIISEM

>member
-1 MENVWTDFKTDEE
+1 MENVWTNFKTDEE
-14 TFKLIMKYEENF
+14 TFKLIMKYEEDF
-26 VKTIVQKKYGIN
+26 VKTIVQKKFGIN

-67 CIKNLKNKHINVD
+67 CIKNLKNKHINID

-92 KICTAYDLKI
+92 KIRTAYDLQI

-117 KVFIYSYGINRRKMN
+117 KIFIYSYGINRRKMS

-145 DIYKNLLLT
+145 DIYKSLLLT

-208 QKYYGFNYSSAKSLL
+208 QKYYGFNYSSAKSPL

-229 DEEIINSVLTGDNNI
+229 DEAIINSVLIGDNNI
-244 DVQIKKLQRKKLQ
+244 DFQIKKLQEKKLQ
-257 AIEEIK
+257 AIEKIK

-279 YKNKGYS
+279 YKDKGYS

-320 LSYKENAM
+320 LSYKEKAM
-328 IFELTRSE
+328 IFDLTRSE

-369 LEKKNEEVIQPI
+369 SENKNEEVIQPI
-381 KVEKTPTESK
+381 KVKKTPAKLK

-408 DVNFSPSKDLTEN
+408 DVN
-421 KPNNEKGIK
+421 
-430 NFDTFNEY
+430 
-438 CKSLGF
+438 
-444 DDEDMEIL
+444 
-452 YSSLKENPTRH
+452 SST
-463 DRFYRLFNITEKEKH
+463 
-478 MFIFKTPAADLCQ
+478 
-491 KDQDYLTKDI
+491 
-501 PISLCKYRLKTGRS
+501 
-515 IEDIKLQ
+515 
-522 PSIKRA
+522 
-528 GERAKTTP
+528 
-536 TISIKKYKTLN
+536 
-547 DFIKA
+547 
-552 IGFDD
+552 
-557 EDLEEVYNSLTEREK
+557 
-572 DIFSETINVT
+572 
-582 ETEDKKHI
+582 
-590 FTFIR
+590 
-595 RIDKNV
+595 
-601 EKSYKYYNKTILV
+601 
-614 KLYRCR
+614 
-620 VKNNKSIDNLNLT
+620 
-633 ENVKRYIELHSPKT
+633 
-647 SSMEIV
+647 
-653 NDYKTMPKII
+653 
-663 KIAEQPQEAEKEI
+663 
-676 LEKKNEEVIQPIKVK
+676 
-691 KTPTK
+691 
-696 SKDITLPQKSNTF
+696 
-709 DSVEKKGVNF
+709 
-719 SPSKDLTENK
+719 SKDLTENK

-898 HMFIFTKPAADLCQ
+898 HMFIFKEPAADLCQ

-917 LTKDIPISLC
+917 LTKDITISLC

-938 NIKLPPSIKKSGE
+938 NIKLPPSIKKAGE

-967 NGFIKAIG
+967 NGFIKAI
-975 FDDEDLEEVYK
+975 
-986 NLIKREK
+986 
-993 DIFSETINVTETKD
+993 
-1007 KKHIFTFVR
+1007 
-1016 RIDTNDKRNYKYYN
+1016 
-1030 KTILVKLYRCRVKNN
+1030 
-1045 KSIENL
+1045 
-1051 NLTENIKRY
+1051 
-1060 IDFHSPKTSRM
+1060 
-1071 EIINDY
+1071 
-1077 KTLNDYY
+1077 
-1084 KSLGFDDEDME
+1084 GFDDEDME

-1190 KLDYCKTLNDYYKKY
+1190 KLDYCKNLNDYYKKY

-1212 TNANKS
+1212 TNAYKS

-1267 LKHKKKQTKQEIQ
+1267 LKHKTKQTKQETQ

>member
-1 MENVWTDFKTDEE
+1 MENVWTNFKTDEE
-14 TFKLIMKYEENF
+14 TFKLIMKYEEDF
-26 VKTIVQKKYGIN
+26 VKIIVQKKYGIN
-38 YDNKDEVKLTKKENE
+38 YDNKNEVKLTKKENE

-80 SFFKKEEGLMQR
+80 SFFKKGEGLMQR
-92 KICTAYDLKI
+92 KICTAYDLQI

-117 KVFIYSYGINRRKMN
+117 KIFIYSYGINRRKMS

-145 DIYKNLLLT
+145 DIYKSLILT

-208 QKYYGFNYSSAKSLL
+208 QKYYGFNYSSAKSPL

-229 DEEIINSVLTGDNNI
+229 DEAIINSVLIGDNNI
-244 DVQIKKLQRKKLQ
+244 DFQIKKLQEKKLQ
-257 AIEEIK
+257 AIEKIK

-279 YKNKGYS
+279 YKDKGYS

-320 LSYKENAM
+320 LSYKEKAM
-328 IFELTRSE
+328 IFDLTRSE

-356 KIVEQPQEVEKEI
+356 KTVEQPQEVEKEI
-369 LEKKNEEVIQPI
+369 SENKNEEVIQPI
-381 KVEKTPTESK
+381 KVKKTPAKSK

-408 DVNFSPSKDLTEN
+408 D
-421 KPNNEKGIK
+421 
-430 NFDTFNEY
+430 
-438 CKSLGF
+438 
-444 DDEDMEIL
+444 
-452 YSSLKENPTRH
+452 
-463 DRFYRLFNITEKEKH
+463 
-478 MFIFKTPAADLCQ
+478 
-491 KDQDYLTKDI
+491 
-501 PISLCKYRLKTGRS
+501 
-515 IEDIKLQ
+515 
-522 PSIKRA
+522 
-528 GERAKTTP
+528 
-536 TISIKKYKTLN
+536 
-547 DFIKA
+547 
-552 IGFDD
+552 
-557 EDLEEVYNSLTEREK
+557 
-572 DIFSETINVT
+572 
-582 ETEDKKHI
+582 
-590 FTFIR
+590 
-595 RIDKNV
+595 
-601 EKSYKYYNKTILV
+601 
-614 KLYRCR
+614 
-620 VKNNKSIDNLNLT
+620 
-633 ENVKRYIELHSPKT
+633 
-647 SSMEIV
+647 
-653 NDYKTMPKII
+653 
-663 KIAEQPQEAEKEI
+663 
-676 LEKKNEEVIQPIKVK
+676 
-691 KTPTK
+691 
-696 SKDITLPQKSNTF
+696 
-709 DSVEKKGVNF
+709 VNF

-839 NSIRG
+839 NSIRD

-862 LGFDDEDM
+862 LGFDDED
-870 ENLYSSLDE
+870 
-879 NPIRH
+879 
-884 DCFYRLFNIIEDEK
+884 
-898 HMFIFTKPAADLCQ
+898 
-912 KDHDY
+912 
-917 LTKDIPISLC
+917 
-927 KFRIKK
+927 
-933 GKGVD
+933 
-938 NIKLPPSIKKSGE
+938 
-951 RVKTTPTI
+951 
-959 SIKKYKTL
+959 
-967 NGFIKAIG
+967 
-975 FDDEDLEEVYK
+975 LEEVYK
-986 NLIKREK
+986 NLTKREK

-1212 TNANKS
+1212 TNAYKS

-1267 LKHKKKQTKQEIQ
+1267 LKHKTKQTKQETQ

-1307 SHIITKDLILN
+1307 SHIITKDLILS

-1342 LDEEAKHF
+1342 LDEEAKLF
-1350 NMDSM
+1350 NIDSM

-1367 VKENVISKM
+1367 VKENIISEM

>member
-1 MENVWTDFKTDEE
+1 MENVWTNFKTDEE
-14 TFKLIMKYEENF
+14 TFKLIMKYEEDF
-26 VKTIVQKKYGIN
+26 VKIIVQKKYGIN
-38 YDNKDEVKLTKKENE
+38 YDNKNEVKLTKKENE

-92 KICTAYDLKI
+92 KICTAYDLQT

-117 KVFIYSYGINRRKMN
+117 KIFIYSYGINRRKMS

-145 DIYKNLLLT
+145 DIYKSLLLT

-208 QKYYGFNYSSAKSLL
+208 QKYYGFNYSSAKSPL

-229 DEEIINSVLTGDNNI
+229 DEAIINSVLIGDNNI
-244 DVQIKKLQRKKLQ
+244 DFQIKKLQAKKLQ
-257 AIEEIK
+257 AIEKIK

-279 YKNKGYS
+279 YKDKGYS

-320 LSYKENAM
+320 LSYKEKAM
-328 IFELTRSE
+328 IFDLTRSE

-346 TTNKTMPKII
+346 MTNKTMPKII

-369 LEKKNEEVIQPI
+369 SENKNEEVIQPI
-381 KVEKTPTESK
+381 KVEKTPAKSK

-408 DVNFSPSKDLTEN
+408 D
-421 KPNNEKGIK
+421 
-430 NFDTFNEY
+430 
-438 CKSLGF
+438 
-444 DDEDMEIL
+444 
-452 YSSLKENPTRH
+452 
-463 DRFYRLFNITEKEKH
+463 
-478 MFIFKTPAADLCQ
+478 
-491 KDQDYLTKDI
+491 
-501 PISLCKYRLKTGRS
+501 
-515 IEDIKLQ
+515 
-522 PSIKRA
+522 
-528 GERAKTTP
+528 
-536 TISIKKYKTLN
+536 
-547 DFIKA
+547 
-552 IGFDD
+552 
-557 EDLEEVYNSLTEREK
+557 
-572 DIFSETINVT
+572 
-582 ETEDKKHI
+582 
-590 FTFIR
+590 
-595 RIDKNV
+595 
-601 EKSYKYYNKTILV
+601 
-614 KLYRCR
+614 
-620 VKNNKSIDNLNLT
+620 
-633 ENVKRYIELHSPKT
+633 
-647 SSMEIV
+647 
-653 NDYKTMPKII
+653 
-663 KIAEQPQEAEKEI
+663 
-676 LEKKNEEVIQPIKVK
+676 
-691 KTPTK
+691 
-696 SKDITLPQKSNTF
+696 
-709 DSVEKKGVNF
+709 VNF

-851 NYIHLNGYYNA
+851 NYIHLNGYYKA

-870 ENLYSSLDE
+870 ENLYLSLNE
-879 NPIRH
+879 NPTRH
-884 DCFYRLFNIIEDEK
+884 DRFYRLFSIIEDEK

-927 KFRIKK
+927 KCRIKK

-938 NIKLPPSIKKSGE
+938 NIKLPPSIKKAGE

-975 FDDEDLEEVYK
+975 FDGEDLEEVYK
-986 NLIKREK
+986 NLTKREK
-993 DIFSETINVTETKD
+993 DIFSETINVSETED

-1060 IDFHSPKTSRM
+1060 IDFHSQKTSRM

-1134 NLNKKDFHYL
+1134 NLNKKDFHYI
-1144 MQDIPESICIHR
+1144 MQDIPKSICIHR
-1156 IRSGKGVDGLKLNN
+1156 IRNGKGVDGLKLNN

-1212 TNANKS
+1212 TNAYKS

-1247 LKYRHDLPAYAYFT
+1247 LKYRHDLPVYAYFT

-1267 LKHKKKQTKQEIQ
+1267 LKHKTKQTKQETQ

-1307 SHIITKDLILN
+1307 SHIITKDLILS

-1342 LDEEAKHF
+1342 LDEEAKLF
-1350 NMDSM
+1350 NIDSM

-1376 NHFTDTAALAEK
+1376 NHFTDAATLAEK
-1388 KENKKTLS
+1388 KRE

>member
-1 MENVWTDFKTDEE
+1 MENVWTNFKTDEE
-14 TFKLIMKYEENF
+14 TFKLIMKYEEDF
-26 VKTIVQKKYGIN
+26 VKIIVQKKYGIN
-38 YDNKDEVKLTKKENE
+38 YDNKNEVKLTKKENE

-80 SFFKKEEGLMQR
+80 SFFKKGEGLMQR
-92 KICTAYDLKI
+92 KICTAYDLQI

-117 KVFIYSYGINRRKMN
+117 KIFIYSYGINRRKMS

-145 DIYKNLLLT
+145 DIYKSLLLT

-189 RSELIEALNLYDDK
+189 RSKLIEALNLYDDK

-208 QKYYGFNYSSAKSLL
+208 QKYYGFNYSSAKSPL

-229 DEEIINSVLTGDNNI
+229 DEEVINSVLIGDNNI
-244 DVQIKKLQRKKLQ
+244 DFQIKKLQEKKLQ
-257 AIEEIK
+257 AIEKIK

-279 YKNKGYS
+279 YKDKGYS

-320 LSYKENAM
+320 LSYKEKAM
-328 IFELTRSE
+328 IFDLTRSE

-369 LEKKNEEVIQPI
+369 SENKNE
-381 KVEKTPTESK
+381 K
-391 DITLPQKS
+391 
-399 NTFDSVEKK
+399 
-408 DVNFSPSKDLTEN
+408 
-421 KPNNEKGIK
+421 
-430 NFDTFNEY
+430 
-438 CKSLGF
+438 
-444 DDEDMEIL
+444 
-452 YSSLKENPTRH
+452 
-463 DRFYRLFNITEKEKH
+463 
-478 MFIFKTPAADLCQ
+478 
-491 KDQDYLTKDI
+491 
-501 PISLCKYRLKTGRS
+501 
-515 IEDIKLQ
+515 
-522 PSIKRA
+522 
-528 GERAKTTP
+528 
-536 TISIKKYKTLN
+536 
-547 DFIKA
+547 
-552 IGFDD
+552 
-557 EDLEEVYNSLTEREK
+557 
-572 DIFSETINVT
+572 
-582 ETEDKKHI
+582 
-590 FTFIR
+590 
-595 RIDKNV
+595 
-601 EKSYKYYNKTILV
+601 
-614 KLYRCR
+614 
-620 VKNNKSIDNLNLT
+620 
-633 ENVKRYIELHSPKT
+633 
-647 SSMEIV
+647 
-653 NDYKTMPKII
+653 
-663 KIAEQPQEAEKEI
+663 
-676 LEKKNEEVIQPIKVK
+676 VIQPIKVK

-709 DSVEKKGVNF
+709 DSVEKKDVNF

-839 NSIRG
+839 NSIRD

-862 LGFDDEDM
+862 LGFDDED
-870 ENLYSSLDE
+870 
-879 NPIRH
+879 
-884 DCFYRLFNIIEDEK
+884 
-898 HMFIFTKPAADLCQ
+898 
-912 KDHDY
+912 
-917 LTKDIPISLC
+917 
-927 KFRIKK
+927 
-933 GKGVD
+933 
-938 NIKLPPSIKKSGE
+938 
-951 RVKTTPTI
+951 
-959 SIKKYKTL
+959 
-967 NGFIKAIG
+967 
-975 FDDEDLEEVYK
+975 LEEVYK
-986 NLIKREK
+986 NLTKREK

-1117 VEEAENKHI
+1117 VEESENKHI

-1212 TNANKS
+1212 TNAYKS

-1267 LKHKKKQTKQEIQ
+1267 LKHKTKQTKQETQ

-1367 VKENVISKM
+1367 VKENIISKM

>member
-1 MENVWTDFKTDEE
+1 MENMWTNFKTDEE
-14 TFKLIMKYEENF
+14 TFKLIMKYEEDF

-102 DKLENIIIRLPEEQR
+102 DKLENIIIRLPEDQR
-117 KVFIYSYGINRRKMN
+117 KIFIYSYGINRRKMS

-145 DIYKNLLLT
+145 DIYKSLLLT

-208 QKYYGFNYSSAKSLL
+208 QKYYGFNYSSAKSPL

-229 DEEIINSVLTGDNNI
+229 DEAIINSVLIGDNNI
-244 DVQIKKLQRKKLQ
+244 DFQIKKLQEKKLQ
-257 AIEEIK
+257 AIEKIK

-279 YKNKGYS
+279 YKDKGYS
-286 ALEFLNAYRSLSER
+286 ALEFLNAYRSLSEKE
-300 QCALIK
+300 CALIK
-306 KKYDNEFNE
+306 KKYDKEFNE

-320 LSYKENAM
+320 LSYKENAL
-328 IFELTRSE
+328 IFDLTRSE
-336 RSGIGKILAE
+336 SSGIGKILAE

-369 LEKKNEEVIQPI
+369 SENKNEKLIQPI
-381 KVEKTPTESK
+381 KVKKTPAKSK

-408 DVNFSPSKDLTEN
+408 DVN
-421 KPNNEKGIK
+421 
-430 NFDTFNEY
+430 
-438 CKSLGF
+438 
-444 DDEDMEIL
+444 
-452 YSSLKENPTRH
+452 SST
-463 DRFYRLFNITEKEKH
+463 
-478 MFIFKTPAADLCQ
+478 
-491 KDQDYLTKDI
+491 
-501 PISLCKYRLKTGRS
+501 
-515 IEDIKLQ
+515 
-522 PSIKRA
+522 
-528 GERAKTTP
+528 
-536 TISIKKYKTLN
+536 
-547 DFIKA
+547 
-552 IGFDD
+552 
-557 EDLEEVYNSLTEREK
+557 
-572 DIFSETINVT
+572 
-582 ETEDKKHI
+582 
-590 FTFIR
+590 
-595 RIDKNV
+595 
-601 EKSYKYYNKTILV
+601 
-614 KLYRCR
+614 
-620 VKNNKSIDNLNLT
+620 
-633 ENVKRYIELHSPKT
+633 
-647 SSMEIV
+647 
-653 NDYKTMPKII
+653 
-663 KIAEQPQEAEKEI
+663 
-676 LEKKNEEVIQPIKVK
+676 
-691 KTPTK
+691 
-696 SKDITLPQKSNTF
+696 
-709 DSVEKKGVNF
+709 
-719 SPSKDLTENK
+719 SKDLTENK

-773 CIIVT
+773 CIIIT

-839 NSIRG
+839 NSIRD

-898 HMFIFTKPAADLCQ
+898 HMFIFKKTAADLCQ

-938 NIKLPPSIKKSGE
+938 NIKLPPSIKKAGE
-951 RVKTTPTI
+951 RVKTAPTI

-986 NLIKREK
+986 NLTKREK

-1190 KLDYCKTLNDYYKKY
+1190 KLDYCKNLNDYYKKY

-1212 TNANKS
+1212 TNAYKS

-1230 TITKV
+1230 TIIKV

-1267 LKHKKKQTKQEIQ
+1267 LKRKTKQTKQETQ

-1307 SHIITKDLILN
+1307 SHIITKDLILS

-1342 LDEEAKHF
+1342 LDEEAKLF
-1350 NMDSM
+1350 NIDSM
-1355 ELCKILVDAIKL
+1355 ELCKVLVDAIKL

-1376 NHFTDTAALAEK
+1376 NHFTDTATLAEK
-1388 KENKKTLS
+1388 KRE

>member
-1 MENVWTDFKTDEE
+1 MENVWTNFKTDEE
-14 TFKLIMKYEENF
+14 TFKLIMKYEEDF

-67 CIKNLKNKHINVD
+67 CIKNLKDKHINVD

-229 DEEIINSVLTGDNNI
+229 DEAIINSVLIGDNNI
-244 DVQIKKLQRKKLQ
+244 DVQIKKLQEKKLQ

-263 RNNRLKKEKTF
+263 RNNRPKKEQAF

-286 ALEFLNAYRSLSER
+286 ALEFLNAYRSLSEKE
-300 QCALIK
+300 CALIK
-306 KKYDNEFNE
+306 KKYDKEFNE

-320 LSYKENAM
+320 LSYKENAL
-328 IFELTRSE
+328 IFDLTRSE
-336 RSGIGKILAE
+336 NSGIGKILAE
-346 TTNKTMPKII
+346 MTNKTMPKII
-356 KIVEQPQEVEKEI
+356 KIVEQPQEAEKEI

-381 KVEKTPTESK
+381 KVKKTPTKSK
-391 DITLPQKS
+391 GITLPQKS

-408 DVNFSPSKDLTEN
+408 GVNFSPSKDLTEN
-421 KPNNEKGIK
+421 KSNNEKGIK

-696 SKDITLPQKSNTF
+696 SKGITLPQKSNTF

-729 PNNEKG
+729 SNNEKG

-741 FNEYCKSLGFDDEDL
+741 FNEYCKSLGFDDDDL

-884 DCFYRLFNIIEDEK
+884 DFFYRLFNIIEEEK

-927 KFRIKK
+927 KYRLKTGRSIE
-933 GKGVD
+933 D
-938 NIKLPPSIKKSGE
+938 IKLQPSIKRAGE
-951 RVKTTPTI
+951 RAKTTPTI

-967 NGFIKAIG
+967 NDFIKAIG

-986 NLIKREK
+986 NLTKREK
-993 DIFSETINVTETKD
+993 DIFSETINVTETED

-1144 MQDIPESICIHR
+1144 MQDIPKSICIHR
-1156 IRSGKGVDGLKLNN
+1156 IRNGKGVDGLKLNN

-1212 TNANKS
+1212 TNAYKS

-1261 SNLLIY
+1261 NNLLIY

-1280 NNLVIAEGPSFDN
+1280 NNLVIDESPSFDN

-1342 LDEEAKHF
+1342 LDEEAKLF

-1376 NHFTDTAALAEK
+1376 NHFTDTATLAEK
-1388 KENKKTLS
+1388 KRE

>member
-1 MENVWTDFKTDEE
+1 MENVWTNFKTDEE
-14 TFKLIMKYEENF
+14 TFKLIMKYEEDF

-154 IRRLKSEVNIMKS
+154 IRRLKSEVNILKS

-208 QKYYGFNYSSAKSLL
+208 QKYYGFNYSSAKSPL

-229 DEEIINSVLTGDNNI
+229 DEEIINSVLIGDNNI
-244 DVQIKKLQRKKLQ
+244 DFQIKKLQEKKLQ
-257 AIEEIK
+257 AIEKIK

-279 YKNKGYS
+279 YKDKGYS

-320 LSYKENAM
+320 LSYKEKAM
-328 IFELTRSE
+328 IFDLTRSE

-369 LEKKNEEVIQPI
+369 SENKNEKLIQPI
-381 KVEKTPTESK
+381 KVKKTPAKSK

-408 DVNFSPSKDLTEN
+408 DVN
-421 KPNNEKGIK
+421 
-430 NFDTFNEY
+430 
-438 CKSLGF
+438 
-444 DDEDMEIL
+444 
-452 YSSLKENPTRH
+452 SST
-463 DRFYRLFNITEKEKH
+463 
-478 MFIFKTPAADLCQ
+478 
-491 KDQDYLTKDI
+491 
-501 PISLCKYRLKTGRS
+501 
-515 IEDIKLQ
+515 
-522 PSIKRA
+522 
-528 GERAKTTP
+528 
-536 TISIKKYKTLN
+536 
-547 DFIKA
+547 
-552 IGFDD
+552 
-557 EDLEEVYNSLTEREK
+557 
-572 DIFSETINVT
+572 
-582 ETEDKKHI
+582 
-590 FTFIR
+590 
-595 RIDKNV
+595 
-601 EKSYKYYNKTILV
+601 
-614 KLYRCR
+614 
-620 VKNNKSIDNLNLT
+620 
-633 ENVKRYIELHSPKT
+633 
-647 SSMEIV
+647 
-653 NDYKTMPKII
+653 
-663 KIAEQPQEAEKEI
+663 
-676 LEKKNEEVIQPIKVK
+676 
-691 KTPTK
+691 
-696 SKDITLPQKSNTF
+696 
-709 DSVEKKGVNF
+709 
-719 SPSKDLTENK
+719 SKDLTENK

-773 CIIVT
+773 CIIIT

-828 VSKNVKNHLRT
+828 VSKNVKNHLKT

-844 NNTPKIE
+844 NNTPKIK

-870 ENLYSSLDE
+870 EILYSSLNE
-879 NPIRH
+879 NPTRH
-884 DCFYRLFNIIEDEK
+884 DRFYRLFNIIEDER

-927 KFRIKK
+927 KYRLKTGRSIE
-933 GKGVD
+933 D
-938 NIKLPPSIKKSGE
+938 IKLPPSIKKSGE
-951 RVKTTPTI
+951 RVRATPTI

-967 NGFIKAIG
+967 NDFIKAIG

-986 NLIKREK
+986 NLTKREK

-1212 TNANKS
+1212 TNAYKS

-1267 LKHKKKQTKQEIQ
+1267 LKHKTKQTKQEIQ
-1280 NNLVIAEGPSFDN
+1280 NNLVIAESPSFDN

-1307 SHIITKDLILN
+1307 SHIITKDLILS

-1342 LDEEAKHF
+1342 LDEEAKLF
-1350 NMDSM
+1350 NIDSM

-1388 KENKKTLS
+1388 KRE

>member
-1 MENVWTDFKTDEE
+1 
-14 TFKLIMKYEENF
+14 
-26 VKTIVQKKYGIN
+26 
-38 YDNKDEVKLTKKENE
+38 
-53 IFALASLLI
+53 
-62 EIDVL
+62 
-67 CIKNLKNKHINVD
+67 
-80 SFFKKEEGLMQR
+80 
-92 KICTAYDLKI
+92 
-102 DKLENIIIRLPEEQR
+102 
-117 KVFIYSYGINRRKMN
+117 
-132 FKDIEKLFEVSTD
+132 
-145 DIYKNLLLT
+145 
-154 IRRLKSEVNIMKS
+154 
-167 VKKVTNKI
+167 
-175 PTMLMLD
+175 
-182 LEKRGYP
+182 
-189 RSELIEALNLYDDK
+189 
-203 TKYTL
+203 
-208 QKYYGFNYSSAKSLL
+208 
-223 IPVAEG
+223 
-229 DEEIINSVLTGDNNI
+229 
-244 DVQIKKLQRKKLQ
+244 
-257 AIEEIK
+257 
-263 RNNRLKKEKTF
+263 
-274 NLIKF
+274 
-279 YKNKGYS
+279 
-286 ALEFLNAYRSLSER
+286 
-300 QCALIK
+300 
-306 KKYDNEFNE
+306 
-315 IKDAK
+315 
-320 LSYKENAM
+320 M
-328 IFELTRSE
+328 IFDLTRSE

-369 LEKKNEEVIQPI
+369 SENKNEKLIQPI
-381 KVEKTPTESK
+381 KVKKTPAKSK

-408 DVNFSPSKDLTEN
+408 DVN
-421 KPNNEKGIK
+421 
-430 NFDTFNEY
+430 
-438 CKSLGF
+438 
-444 DDEDMEIL
+444 
-452 YSSLKENPTRH
+452 SST
-463 DRFYRLFNITEKEKH
+463 
-478 MFIFKTPAADLCQ
+478 
-491 KDQDYLTKDI
+491 
-501 PISLCKYRLKTGRS
+501 
-515 IEDIKLQ
+515 
-522 PSIKRA
+522 
-528 GERAKTTP
+528 
-536 TISIKKYKTLN
+536 
-547 DFIKA
+547 
-552 IGFDD
+552 
-557 EDLEEVYNSLTEREK
+557 
-572 DIFSETINVT
+572 
-582 ETEDKKHI
+582 
-590 FTFIR
+590 
-595 RIDKNV
+595 
-601 EKSYKYYNKTILV
+601 
-614 KLYRCR
+614 
-620 VKNNKSIDNLNLT
+620 
-633 ENVKRYIELHSPKT
+633 
-647 SSMEIV
+647 
-653 NDYKTMPKII
+653 
-663 KIAEQPQEAEKEI
+663 
-676 LEKKNEEVIQPIKVK
+676 
-691 KTPTK
+691 
-696 SKDITLPQKSNTF
+696 
-709 DSVEKKGVNF
+709 
-719 SPSKDLTENK
+719 SKDLTENK

-839 NSIRG
+839 NSIRD

-898 HMFIFTKPAADLCQ
+898 HMFIFKEPAADLCQ

-917 LTKDIPISLC
+917 LTKDITISLC

-938 NIKLPPSIKKSGE
+938 NIKLPPSIKKAGE

-986 NLIKREK
+986 NLTKREK

-1190 KLDYCKTLNDYYKKY
+1190 KLDYCKNLNDYYKKY

-1212 TNANKS
+1212 TNAYKS

-1267 LKHKKKQTKQEIQ
+1267 LKHKTKQTKQETQ

-1307 SHIITKDLILN
+1307 SHIITKDLILS

-1342 LDEEAKHF
+1342 LDEEAKLF
-1350 NMDSM
+1350 NIDSM
-1355 ELCKILVDAIKL
+1355 ELCKVLVDAIKL

-1376 NHFTDTAALAEK
+1376 NHFTDTATLAEK
-1388 KENKKTLS
+1388 KRE

>member
-1 MENVWTDFKTDEE
+1 MENVWTNFKTDEE
-14 TFKLIMKYEENF
+14 TFKLIMKYEEDF
-26 VKTIVQKKYGIN
+26 VKIIVQKKYGIN
-38 YDNKDEVKLTKKENE
+38 YDNKNEVKLTKKENE

-67 CIKNLKNKHINVD
+67 CIKNLKNKHINID

-92 KICTAYDLKI
+92 KIRTAYDLQI

-117 KVFIYSYGINRRKMN
+117 KIFIYSYGINRRKMS

-145 DIYKNLLLT
+145 DIYKSLLLT

-208 QKYYGFNYSSAKSLL
+208 QKYYGFNYSSAKSPL

-229 DEEIINSVLTGDNNI
+229 DEAIINSVLIGDNNI
-244 DVQIKKLQRKKLQ
+244 DFQIKKLQEKKLQ
-257 AIEEIK
+257 AIEKIK

-279 YKNKGYS
+279 YKDKGYS

-320 LSYKENAM
+320 LSYKEKAM
-328 IFELTRSE
+328 IFDLTRSE

-369 LEKKNEEVIQPI
+369 SENKNEKLIQPI
-381 KVEKTPTESK
+381 KVKKTPAKSK

-408 DVNFSPSKDLTEN
+408 DVN
-421 KPNNEKGIK
+421 
-430 NFDTFNEY
+430 
-438 CKSLGF
+438 
-444 DDEDMEIL
+444 
-452 YSSLKENPTRH
+452 SST
-463 DRFYRLFNITEKEKH
+463 
-478 MFIFKTPAADLCQ
+478 
-491 KDQDYLTKDI
+491 
-501 PISLCKYRLKTGRS
+501 
-515 IEDIKLQ
+515 
-522 PSIKRA
+522 
-528 GERAKTTP
+528 
-536 TISIKKYKTLN
+536 
-547 DFIKA
+547 
-552 IGFDD
+552 
-557 EDLEEVYNSLTEREK
+557 
-572 DIFSETINVT
+572 
-582 ETEDKKHI
+582 
-590 FTFIR
+590 
-595 RIDKNV
+595 
-601 EKSYKYYNKTILV
+601 
-614 KLYRCR
+614 
-620 VKNNKSIDNLNLT
+620 
-633 ENVKRYIELHSPKT
+633 
-647 SSMEIV
+647 
-653 NDYKTMPKII
+653 
-663 KIAEQPQEAEKEI
+663 
-676 LEKKNEEVIQPIKVK
+676 
-691 KTPTK
+691 
-696 SKDITLPQKSNTF
+696 
-709 DSVEKKGVNF
+709 
-719 SPSKDLTENK
+719 SKDLTENK

-839 NSIRG
+839 NSIRD

-898 HMFIFTKPAADLCQ
+898 HMFIFKEPAADLCQ

-917 LTKDIPISLC
+917 LTKDITISLC

-938 NIKLPPSIKKSGE
+938 NIKLPPSIKKAGE

-986 NLIKREK
+986 NLTKREK

-1212 TNANKS
+1212 TNAYKS

-1267 LKHKKKQTKQEIQ
+1267 LKHKTKQTKQETQ

-1307 SHIITKDLILN
+1307 SHIITKDLILS

-1342 LDEEAKHF
+1342 LDEEAKLF
-1350 NMDSM
+1350 NIDSM

-1367 VKENVISKM
+1367 VKENIISKM

>member
-1 MENVWTDFKTDEE
+1 MENVWTNFKTDEE
-14 TFKLIMKYEENF
+14 TFKLIMKYEEDF
-26 VKTIVQKKYGIN
+26 VKIIVQKKYGIN
-38 YDNKDEVKLTKKENE
+38 YDNKNEVKLTKKENE

-67 CIKNLKNKHINVD
+67 CIKNLKNKHINID

-92 KICTAYDLKI
+92 KIRTAYDLQI

-117 KVFIYSYGINRRKMN
+117 KIFIYSYGINRRKMS

-145 DIYKNLLLT
+145 DIYKSLLQT

-208 QKYYGFNYSSAKSLL
+208 QKYYGFNYSSAKSPL

-229 DEEIINSVLTGDNNI
+229 DEAIINSVLIGDNNI
-244 DVQIKKLQRKKLQ
+244 DFQIKKLQEKKLQ
-257 AIEEIK
+257 AIEKIK

-279 YKNKGYS
+279 YKDKGYS

-320 LSYKENAM
+320 LSYKEKAM
-328 IFELTRSE
+328 IFDLTRSE

-369 LEKKNEEVIQPI
+369 SENKNEKLIQPI
-381 KVEKTPTESK
+381 KVKKTPAKSK

-408 DVNFSPSKDLTEN
+408 DVN
-421 KPNNEKGIK
+421 
-430 NFDTFNEY
+430 
-438 CKSLGF
+438 
-444 DDEDMEIL
+444 
-452 YSSLKENPTRH
+452 SST
-463 DRFYRLFNITEKEKH
+463 
-478 MFIFKTPAADLCQ
+478 
-491 KDQDYLTKDI
+491 
-501 PISLCKYRLKTGRS
+501 
-515 IEDIKLQ
+515 
-522 PSIKRA
+522 
-528 GERAKTTP
+528 
-536 TISIKKYKTLN
+536 
-547 DFIKA
+547 
-552 IGFDD
+552 
-557 EDLEEVYNSLTEREK
+557 
-572 DIFSETINVT
+572 
-582 ETEDKKHI
+582 
-590 FTFIR
+590 
-595 RIDKNV
+595 
-601 EKSYKYYNKTILV
+601 
-614 KLYRCR
+614 
-620 VKNNKSIDNLNLT
+620 
-633 ENVKRYIELHSPKT
+633 
-647 SSMEIV
+647 
-653 NDYKTMPKII
+653 
-663 KIAEQPQEAEKEI
+663 
-676 LEKKNEEVIQPIKVK
+676 
-691 KTPTK
+691 
-696 SKDITLPQKSNTF
+696 
-709 DSVEKKGVNF
+709 
-719 SPSKDLTENK
+719 SKDLTENK

-839 NSIRG
+839 NSIRD

-879 NPIRH
+879 NPTRH
-884 DCFYRLFNIIEDEK
+884 DRFYRLFSIIEDEK

-927 KFRIKK
+927 KCRIKK

-938 NIKLPPSIKKSGE
+938 NIKLPPSIKKAGE

-975 FDDEDLEEVYK
+975 FDGEDLEEVYK
-986 NLIKREK
+986 NLTKREK
-993 DIFSETINVTETKD
+993 DIFSETINVSETED

-1060 IDFHSPKTSRM
+1060 IDFHSQKTSRM

-1212 TNANKS
+1212 TNAYKS

-1267 LKHKKKQTKQEIQ
+1267 LKHKTKQTKQETQ

-1307 SHIITKDLILN
+1307 SHIITKDLILS

-1342 LDEEAKHF
+1342 LDEEAKLF
-1350 NMDSM
+1350 NIDSM
-1355 ELCKILVDAIKL
+1355 ELCKVLVDAIKL

-1376 NHFTDTAALAEK
+1376 NHFTDTATLAEK
-1388 KENKKTLS
+1388 KRE

>member
-1 MENVWTDFKTDEE
+1 MENVWTNFKTDEE
-14 TFKLIMKYEENF
+14 TFKLIMKYEEDF

-154 IRRLKSEVNIMKS
+154 IRRLKSEVNILKS

-229 DEEIINSVLTGDNNI
+229 DEEIINSVLIGDNNI
-244 DVQIKKLQRKKLQ
+244 DVQIKKLQEKKLQ

-263 RNNRLKKEKTF
+263 RNNRPKKEQAF

-286 ALEFLNAYRSLSER
+286 ALEFLNAYRSLSEKE
-300 QCALIK
+300 CALIK
-306 KKYDNEFNE
+306 KKYDKEFNE

-320 LSYKENAM
+320 LSYKENAL
-328 IFELTRSE
+328 IFDLTRSE
-336 RSGIGKILAE
+336 NSGIGKILAE
-346 TTNKTMPKII
+346 MTNKTMPKII
-356 KIVEQPQEVEKEI
+356 KIVEQPQEAEKEI
-369 LEKKNEEVIQPI
+369 LEKKNEKVIQPI
-381 KVEKTPTESK
+381 KVKKTPTKSK

-430 NFDTFNEY
+430 SFDTFNEY

-691 KTPTK
+691 KTPTEP
-696 SKDITLPQKSNTF
+696 KDITPPLKSNTF
-709 DSVEKKGVNF
+709 DSVEKKDIN
-719 SPSKDLTENK
+719 SSTSKDLTENK

-741 FNEYCKSLGFDDEDL
+741 FNEYCKSLGFDDDDIESV
-756 ENMYNE
+756 YNE
-762 LSAKEKERFNK
+762 LSTKEKERFNK

-778 EDAEKKHTFTFT
+778 ENEEKKHTFTFT
-790 KRITQNHDQLNYQ
+790 KRITQNGDQINYQ
-803 YYTQSV
+803 YYTESV

-828 VSKNVKNHLRT
+828 VSKKVKNHLKT

-844 NNTPKIE
+844 NNTPKIK

-870 ENLYSSLDE
+870 EILYSSLNE
-879 NPIRH
+879 NPTRH
-884 DCFYRLFNIIEDEK
+884 DRFYRLFNIIEDER

-927 KFRIKK
+927 KYRLKTGRSIE
-933 GKGVD
+933 D
-938 NIKLPPSIKKSGE
+938 IKLPPSIKKSGE
-951 RVKTTPTI
+951 RVRATPTI

-967 NGFIKAIG
+967 NDFIKAIG

-986 NLIKREK
+986 NLTKREK
-993 DIFSETINVTETKD
+993 DIFSETINVTETED

-1045 KSIENL
+1045 KSIESL

-1212 TNANKS
+1212 TNAYKS

-1267 LKHKKKQTKQEIQ
+1267 LKHKTKQTKQETQ

-1307 SHIITKDLILN
+1307 SHIITKDLILS

-1342 LDEEAKHF
+1342 LDEEAKLF
-1350 NMDSM
+1350 NIDSM

-1376 NHFTDTAALAEK
+1376 NHFTDTAKLAEK
-1388 KENKKTLS
+1388 KRE

>member
-1 MENVWTDFKTDEE
+1 MENMWTNFKTDEE
-14 TFKLIMKYEENF
+14 TFKLIMKYEEDF

-154 IRRLKSEVNIMKS
+154 IRRLKSEVNILKS

-229 DEEIINSVLTGDNNI
+229 DEEIINSVLIGDNNI
-244 DVQIKKLQRKKLQ
+244 DVQIKKLQEKKLQ

-263 RNNRLKKEKTF
+263 RNNRPKKEQAF

-286 ALEFLNAYRSLSER
+286 ALEFLNAYRSLSEKE
-300 QCALIK
+300 CALIK
-306 KKYDNEFNE
+306 KKYDKEFNE

-320 LSYKENAM
+320 LSYKEKAL
-328 IFELTRSE
+328 IFDLTRSE
-336 RSGIGKILAE
+336 NSGIGKILVE
-346 TTNKTMPKII
+346 MTNKTMPKII
-356 KIVEQPQEVEKEI
+356 KIAEQPQEAEKEI

-381 KVEKTPTESK
+381 KVKKTPTKSK

-444 DDEDMEIL
+444 YDEDMEIL

-536 TISIKKYKTLN
+536 IISIKKYKTLN

-552 IGFDD
+552 IGFDE
-557 EDLEEVYNSLTEREK
+557 EDLEEVYKNLTKREK

-601 EKSYKYYNKTILV
+601 ERSYKYYNKTILV

-620 VKNNKSIDNLNLT
+620 VKNNKSIENLNLT

-709 DSVEKKGVNF
+709 DSVEKKDVNF

-898 HMFIFTKPAADLCQ
+898 HMFIFKKTAADLCQ
-912 KDHDY
+912 KEHDY

-927 KFRIKK
+927 RFRIKK

-938 NIKLPPSIKKSGE
+938 NIKLPPSIKKAGE
-951 RVKTTPTI
+951 RVKTAPTI

-986 NLIKREK
+986 NLTKREK
-993 DIFSETINVTETKD
+993 DIFSETINVTETED
-1007 KKHIFTFVR
+1007 KKHIFTFIR
-1016 RIDTNDKRNYKYYN
+1016 RIDKNVERSYKYYN

-1212 TNANKS
+1212 TNAYKS

-1235 NEEKYIFEIKST
+1235 NEEKYIFEIKNA
-1247 LKYRHDLPAYAYFT
+1247 LKYRHDLPAYTYFT
-1261 SNLLIY
+1261 NNLLIY
-1267 LKHKKKQTKQEIQ
+1267 LKHKTKKTKQEIQ
-1280 NNLVIAEGPSFDN
+1280 NNLVIAESPSFDN

-1307 SHIITKDLILN
+1307 SHIITKDLILS

-1342 LDEEAKHF
+1342 LDEEAKLF
-1350 NMDSM
+1350 NIDSM
-1355 ELCKILVDAIKL
+1355 ELCKVLVDAIKL

-1376 NHFTDTAALAEK
+1376 NHFTDTATLAEK
-1388 KENKKTLS
+1388 KRE